1 MPPKTLTAEQVAEI
15 DRQQK
20 PAVNMR
26 NIVPQRKDVLAARIT
41 AQQRREAAPATL
53 TPEQA
58 DATEAQTSVSA
69 MTPFGRAMGAEPD
82 KTAGPVFQPKK
93 RLSATEVDQMQYEQ
107 ISDPAYMPTKDE
119 FQWYE
124 GYKKTRND
132 KVSKFVQGAK
142 GMAGGLV
149 QAAAATAYAPFDLI
163 VRGTNAYDE
172 WVNSSAEGLRQTS
185 IGLAELWSWGGDI
198 YEDNQKELQRSRDL
212 NNQIRQ
218 QLAAENKFTGNA
230 QQDEQTLQ
238 QAIEQAKA
246 GGMYEKTADDQNAD
260 EDARYERF
268 IRDRSFQQQAT
279 NITETNIGTMPDS
292 QREMGIDPSK
302 VNPGLAFTAQLVFD
316 PLNAVVPGGIGALSN
331 LRLMRRAAALTG
343 TPLKGLSKVAKAGA
357 DKVEDIYG
365 GILSGIESRTG
376 LNEAAV
382 MGALNNPVTWRAVAA
397 MGILKGTGKVLR
409 KSENW
414 LETGSIIAK
423 EAGVGGVGLS
433 RADAA
438 AKLRNAPIPGRYRR
452 AYDGFFTSAD
462 STLRRVSETPGL
474 SPIARRS
481 AATLDRTGVT
491 QAFRLADD
499 AVSGAAAAAP
509 IGIPFAAIAPEDRQ
523 PEILGAI
530 LSIGAA
536 GGVVGGQVR
545 RMSEMNDAL
554 VAKMLADAEISGGDA
569 VAMANMLSPE
579 MLSDMA
585 RKQTMISAK
594 ADWVP
599 LRAVDYELDKT
610 VKAAVG
616 NGTKGI
622 HVEAAAGKRPRVFLN
637 LDKLASGDVAGHEIG
652 HAIFMSDI
660 MGGEIKQ
667 GMRAMVDVE
676 YGAEGLAAR
685 GREYAAAMLTQE
697 VNQGATGIKLEVL
710 TPEEV
715 NRKAAGV
722 SEADL
727 IRDRWSNDSAW
738 RESAIN
744 DRIDLMDQERM
755 ARGGQQLDWA
765 RDEIAAETFSGLGKG
780 VNLSGLRASGP
791 LGRAVGAAQTA
802 LDMMGARFRGN
813 GRLESPNRL
822 FTENPLFDS
831 PQMRKA
837 VNDYVKIYDRYLVGL
852 EKEGKVKQRGT
863 PIAPTGRSSDAARSP
878 HTRLYPNKGVVESDL
893 FVQRPDGTLELKS
906 QQMVNTQD
914 KARAATLK
922 SINLRDRLVPENS
935 QEWGARRLSNGRVVV
950 GGPTLPPQFDFF
962 LQMPEWLRFK
972 AREFEAGR
980 NEGRSYL
987 YSYNAIGTGADG
999 SYKVKNLGN
1008 VEAKTGEAVP
1018 FGWDLSQKNH
1028 LLAKVIDLNS
1038 FRASSMRAID
1048 NQLLGEFGNDLKAV
1062 EAGLKQLLKNYQDGV
1077 PGETNLGVTK
1087 KNILNGLLGTGTPT
1101 QRANNPAWHTL
1112 NNQGSIR
1119 TFRFDRLNY
1128 ADPYG
1133 TGYFPHYDKLNIN
1146 ALPDN
1151 AGRMSLD
1158 EYMVFD
1164 ADRQTA
1170 WLNNRARERGHSNST
1185 NWANSDE
1192 AGFAAAS
1199 EEYRKLFP
1207 RPDNNNR
1214 MPQQIPRGAQGMP
1227 DVGYG
1232 ERADIPL
1239 NERARRAAFVGSD
1252 GRVVSTNKRTH
1263 FETNE
1268 DLGPDFLAI
1277 GAGSISEDGFFRFG
1291 SDTMDNPMGETPSES
1306 RAAAAR
1312 HNREAYDSGRRPSE
1326 LLEDP
1331 PGLERGGARRG
1342 QAMPDAETRSAA
1354 VETLDQLKRSQFI
1367 PTKVAAEVVGGFPE
1381 YLRPVAQFITD
1392 QRQKLANG
1400 QMTRRDV
1407 MKAYAMTIAS
1417 QGSGAR
1423 AVEVIANNVAK
1434 DGVRFRPSKDFT
1446 TADKKGRAAIRPE
1459 EAAAYWLGTDA
1470 GQKAL
1475 DNFEAGRFSP
1485 DDWKELV
1492 AIRKAYGDDR
1502 FNNLGAF
1509 NPDNIRTM
1517 DKVLA
1522 DLNASRADTGKVM
1535 DAVQQLRG
1543 IKTGKKGFIAH
1554 LLGIGDV
1561 PTIDA
1566 VEINFWLTGKAD
1578 IGKLNTRKATLARS
1592 VKESISDRRVSQE
1605 MFRRI
1610 DQRINALRDE
1620 VPGGASI
1627 SQEVWSHVMHH
1638 WLWDKSKGIETT
1650 HEGMYRAQ
1658 AQFMPDV
1665 AVNDEG
1671 GTVWRTLQDAPVIT
1685 LKDLKG
1691 RKVFAAFADLTSAGK
1706 IYRGIDSSEIAVP
1719 VETHGGPEWP
1729 LLQAEKVGE
1738 ETNVWSNQGAGVSA
1752 IKARRANEGAIM
1764 LVAAMDKNAHV
1775 SNTETATAV
1784 IATNAAYARDGRITP
1799 ENLATLDN
1807 SIRRE
1812 IEDFPGIES
1821 PSIME
1826 YVNKLPF
1833 QGAKSRARIAEIL
1846 ESKKS
1851 QDLGAP
1857 NVQRILDEVRSDQYD
1872 GLRIGDAVLAI
1883 ELTPGATAVKLGEQG
1898 TLKHPSYQYGLRGR
1912 VIGRFARPININSI
1926 FDDFYA
1932 QRRADGKPELGD
1944 RRAFDLAKPVQE
1956 ITDAIASRIPGTPYR
1971 SFRSPRHAQL
1981 INIAKNDSWKSS
1993 EQTVKAGG
2001 VSPAAFIDALNAS
2014 PAKLA
2019 LDRYTL
2025 KGLQEKLE
2033 AGDMSIYQLAD
2044 AQVFF
2049 GIKQGD
2055 PASAYGQDPAAF
2067 GFGPNE
2073 KTLSLVLNNE
2083 RKTGGMAD
2091 AIVMKSLQLGVTA
2104 LDCFAVK
2111 SKKYPEGVLPTL
2123 YEAYGFES
2131 AGSLP
2136 FDPQF
2141 YSKTELADL
2150 KKYWKSTGWD
2160 EGLGLPEI
2168 VLMKWKGNN
2177 ELRTKSL
2184 RELAEQGGQS
2194 FRGETKPIVRDTRSR
2209 SKSASNKRNQPKR
2222 RAGQGDAGSGAGSQ
2236 GDAGRGVR
2244 LSRGFLGAYDEL
2256 LSMSPDE
2263 LRNLGI
2269 K

>member
-26 NIVPQRKDVLAARIT
+26 DVVPQREDVLAARIT
-41 AQQRREAAPATL
+41 AQERREAAPAAL

-58 DATEAQTSVSA
+58 DATEAQASVAA

-82 KTAGPVFQPKK
+82 RTTGPVFQPKK
-93 RLSATEVDQMQYEQ
+93 RLSAAEADQMQYEQ
-107 ISDPAYMPTKDE
+107 ISSPAYMPTKEE

-124 GYKKTRND
+124 GYKKTRDD
-132 KVSKFVQGAK
+132 KVSRFVQGAT

-149 QAAAATAYAPFDLI
+149 QAAAATAYAPFDLL
-163 VRGTNAYDE
+163 VRGTPAWNE

-230 QQDEQTLQ
+230 QQDDQILE

-246 GGMYEKTADDQNAD
+246 GGLYEKTADDLNAD
-260 EDARYERF
+260 EDTRFERF
-268 IRDRSFQQQAT
+268 IRDRSFQQQSA
-279 NITETNIGTMPDS
+279 NITETNIGTLPDS

-331 LRLMRRAAALTG
+331 LRLMRRTAALTG
-343 TPLKGLSKVAKAGA
+343 APLKGLSKVAKASA
-357 DKVEDIYG
+357 DKVEDLYG

-376 LNEAAV
+376 LNEAAA

-397 MGILKGTGKVLR
+397 MAALKTTGKVLR

-423 EAGVGGVGLS
+423 EASVGGVGIS

-438 AKLRNAPIPGRYRR
+438 ARLRNAPIPERYRR

-481 AATLDRTGVT
+481 AATLDRAGVT

-499 AVSGAAAAAP
+499 AVSGAAAVAP

-523 PEILGAI
+523 PEILGAL

-536 GGVVGGQVR
+536 GGVVGGQAR
-545 RMSEMNDAL
+545 RMSQMNDAL

-579 MLSDMA
+579 KLADMA

-599 LRAVDYELDKT
+599 LRAVDYELNKT
-610 VKAAVG
+610 VQEAVG

-622 HVEAAAGKRPRVFLN
+622 HIEASAGKRPRVFLN

-676 YGAEGLAAR
+676 YGADGLAAR
-685 GREYAAAMLTQE
+685 GREYAKAQLTQE

-738 RESAIN
+738 RDSAIN
-744 DRIDLMDQERM
+744 DRIDLMNQERM
-755 ARGGQQLDWA
+755 ARGGQPLDWA

-780 VNLSGLRASGP
+780 VNLNGLRASGP

-813 GRLESPNRL
+813 GRLESPNKL

-837 VNDYVKIYDRYLVGL
+837 VNDYVKMYDRYLVGL
-852 EKEGKVKQRGT
+852 EKEGKIRQRGT
-863 PIAPTGRSSDAARSP
+863 PIAPTGRASDAARSP

-906 QQMVNTQD
+906 QQMINTQD

-922 SINLRDRLVPENS
+922 SINSRDRLVPENS

-1158 EYMVFD
+1158 EYMSFD

-1185 NWANSDE
+1185 NWQNSDE
-1192 AGFAAAS
+1192 AGFAAAA

-1207 RPDNNNR
+1207 RADAPMARGNAMPDTPANLSTD
-1214 MPQQIPRGAQGMP
+1214 QILRELEENQGYLGLSTLGMREGRPVKGGAQQTR
-1227 DVGYG
+1227 
-1232 ERADIPL
+1232 ELLKRNTAL
-1239 NERARRAAFVGSD
+1239 NEEL
-1252 GRVVSTNKRTH
+1252 KR
-1263 FETNE
+1263 
-1268 DLGPDFLAI
+1268 
-1277 GAGSISEDGFFRFG
+1277 
-1291 SDTMDNPMGETPSES
+1291 
-1306 RAAAAR
+1306 
-1312 HNREAYDSGRRPSE
+1312 
-1326 LLEDP
+1326 
-1331 PGLERGGARRG
+1331 RGGPQEESDVERVLRQRG
-1342 QAMPDAETRSAA
+1342 QAMPDISDAPPFYLKSSQALDTKIQGKAATPDQVKAILTNPQNGIKAEELKWTGVMQEVERLAKENNGKVPKEALLRYLAEDGAVRLEEVRMRDVSEIDVPARWEQQRQEEILRARAEEYARQQDRSADDVYDEIIRDA
-1354 VETLDQLKRSQFI
+1354 AELSETMNEARIEWLDSVKEPPTKFGQYQLPGGENYREVNLVMPGAADWKDFPSAHQYSGGPEDLKRIAHMRLNDRIDAKGKPGLFI
-1367 PTKVAAEVVGGFPE
+1367 EELQSDRHQAGREKGYDAGERNKKLFDAAREFYYKIWIPHQQGKLPSAQANKAFDELSARTGFS
-1381 YLRPVAQFITD
+1381 
-1392 QRQKLANG
+1392 
-1400 QMTRRDV
+1400 
-1407 MKAYAMTIAS
+1407 KAEI
-1417 QGSGAR
+1417 QDEGAAR
-1423 AVEVIANNVAK
+1423 
-1434 DGVRFRPSKDFT
+1434 KDFT
-1446 TADKKGRAAIRPE
+1446 SQYIEPGIP
-1459 EAAAYWLGTDA
+1459 DA
-1470 GQKAL
+1470 P
-1475 DNFEAGRFSP
+1475 F
-1485 DDWKELV
+1485 
-1492 AIRKAYGDDR
+1492 
-1502 FNNLGAF
+1502 
-1509 NPDNIRTM
+1509 RTSWP
-1517 DKVLA
+1517 L
-1522 DLNASRADTGKVM
+1522 
-1535 DAVQQLRG
+1535 QLFKR
-1543 IKTGKKGFIAH
+1543 
-1554 LLGIGDV
+1554 
-1561 PTIDA
+1561 
-1566 VEINFWLTGKAD
+1566 
-1578 IGKLNTRKATLARS
+1578 
-1592 VKESISDRRVSQE
+1592 
-1605 MFRRI
+1605 
-1610 DQRINALRDE
+1610 ALRDAVADGKE
-1620 VPGGASI
+1620 WIGWTTGETQAARYDLSQQIDQLQYSKELGRLWATKDGA
-1627 SQEVWSHVMHH
+1627 Q
-1638 WLWDKSKGIETT
+1638 
-1650 HEGMYRAQ
+1650 
-1658 AQFMPDV
+1658 
-1665 AVNDEG
+1665 
-1671 GTVWRTLQDAPVIT
+1671 VIN
-1685 LKDLKG
+1685 
-1691 RKVFAAFADLTSAGK
+1691 
-1706 IYRGIDSSEIAVP
+1706 
-1719 VETHGGPEWP
+1719 
-1729 LLQAEKVGE
+1729 EKVP
-1738 ETNVWSNQGAGVSA
+1738 
-1752 IKARRANEGAIM
+1752 EG
-1764 LVAAMDKNAHV
+1764 K
-1775 SNTETATAV
+1775 
-1784 IATNAAYARDGRITP
+1784 
-1799 ENLATLDN
+1799 LAD
-1807 SIRRE
+1807 
-1812 IEDFPGIES
+1812 
-1821 PSIME
+1821 
-1826 YVNKLPF
+1826 YVGKEPAKKL
-1833 QGAKSRARIAEIL
+1833 L
-1846 ESKKS
+1846 ESKAKTYKDGSGNTYHEISGLELKVGGEGMKGFYDTMVPKDVAKYVKQWGAQVEKVDIKAPETAGQNARLRYEVYDPSGQVYDAFPTLQAARAAARDAGAGYTVKS
-1851 QDLGAP
+1851 
-1857 NVQRILDEVRSDQYD
+1857 
-1872 GLRIGDAVLAI
+1872 
-1883 ELTPGATAVKLGEQG
+1883 
-1898 TLKHPSYQYGLRGR
+1898 
-1912 VIGRFARPININSI
+1912 
-1926 FDDFYA
+1926 
-1932 QRRADGKPELGD
+1932 PE
-1944 RRAFDLAKPVQE
+1944 RTKPVAVWRVN
-1956 ITDAIASRIPGTPYR
+1956 ITPQMREGI
-1971 SFRSPRHAQL
+1971 
-1981 INIAKNDSWKSS
+1981 K
-1993 EQTVKAGG
+1993 KAGQALFVGG
-2001 VSPAAFIDALNAS
+2001 VAAVVAED
-2014 PAKLA
+2014 
-2019 LDRYTL
+2019 
-2025 KGLQEKLE
+2025 QLE
-2033 AGDMSIYQLAD
+2033 
-2044 AQVFF
+2044 
-2049 GIKQGD
+2049 
-2055 PASAYGQDPAAF
+2055 
-2067 GFGPNE
+2067 
-2073 KTLSLVLNNE
+2073 
-2083 RKTGGMAD
+2083 
-2091 AIVMKSLQLGVTA
+2091 
-2104 LDCFAVK
+2104 
-2111 SKKYPEGVLPTL
+2111 
-2123 YEAYGFES
+2123 
-2131 AGSLP
+2131 
-2136 FDPQF
+2136 
-2141 YSKTELADL
+2141 
-2150 KKYWKSTGWD
+2150 
-2160 EGLGLPEI
+2160 
-2168 VLMKWKGNN
+2168 
-2177 ELRTKSL
+2177 
-2184 RELAEQGGQS
+2184 
-2194 FRGETKPIVRDTRSR
+2194 
-2209 SKSASNKRNQPKR
+2209 
-2222 RAGQGDAGSGAGSQ
+2222 
-2236 GDAGRGVR
+2236 
-2244 LSRGFLGAYDEL
+2244 
-2256 LSMSPDE
+2256 
-2263 LRNLGI
+2263 
-2269 K
+2269 

>member
-26 NIVPQRKDVLAARIT
+26 DVVPQREDVLAARIT
-41 AQQRREAAPATL
+41 AQERREAAPAAL

-58 DATEAQTSVSA
+58 DATEAQASVAA

-82 KTAGPVFQPKK
+82 RTTGPVFQPKK
-93 RLSATEVDQMQYEQ
+93 RLSAAEADQMQYEQ
-107 ISDPAYMPTKDE
+107 ISSPAYMPTKEE

-124 GYKKTRND
+124 GYKKTRDD
-132 KVSKFVQGAK
+132 KVSRFVQGAT

-149 QAAAATAYAPFDLI
+149 QAAAATAYAPFDLL
-163 VRGTNAYDE
+163 VRGTPAWNE

-230 QQDEQTLQ
+230 QQDDQILE

-246 GGMYEKTADDQNAD
+246 GGLYEKTADDLNAD
-260 EDARYERF
+260 EDTRFERF
-268 IRDRSFQQQAT
+268 IRDRSFQQQSA
-279 NITETNIGTMPDS
+279 NITETNIGTLPDS

-331 LRLMRRAAALTG
+331 LRLMRRTAALTG
-343 TPLKGLSKVAKAGA
+343 APLKGLSKVAKASA
-357 DKVEDIYG
+357 DKVEDLYG

-376 LNEAAV
+376 LNEAAA

-397 MGILKGTGKVLR
+397 MAALKTTGKVLR

-423 EAGVGGVGLS
+423 EASVGGVGIS

-438 AKLRNAPIPGRYRR
+438 ARLRNAPIPERYRR

-474 SPIARRS
+474 LPIARRS
-481 AATLDRTGVT
+481 AATLDRAGVT

-499 AVSGAAAAAP
+499 AVSGAAAVAP

-523 PEILGAI
+523 PEILGAL
-530 LSIGAA
+530 LSIGAM
-536 GGVVGGQVR
+536 GGVVGGQAR
-545 RMSEMNDAL
+545 RMSQMNDAL

-579 MLSDMA
+579 KLADMA

-599 LRAVDYELDKT
+599 LRAVDYELNKT
-610 VKAAVG
+610 VQEAVG

-622 HVEAAAGKRPRVFLN
+622 HIEASAGKRPRVFLN

-676 YGAEGLAAR
+676 YGADGLAAR
-685 GREYAAAMLTQE
+685 GREYAKAQLTQE

-738 RESAIN
+738 RDSAIN
-744 DRIDLMDQERM
+744 DRIDLMNQERM
-755 ARGGQQLDWA
+755 ARGGQPLDWA

-780 VNLSGLRASGP
+780 VNLNGLRASGP

-813 GRLESPNRL
+813 GRLESPNKL

-837 VNDYVKIYDRYLVGL
+837 VNDYVKMYDRYLVGL
-852 EKEGKVKQRGT
+852 EKEGKIRQRGT
-863 PIAPTGRSSDAARSP
+863 PIAPTGRASDAARSP

-922 SINLRDRLVPENS
+922 SINSRDRLVPENS

-1158 EYMVFD
+1158 EYMSFD

-1185 NWANSDE
+1185 NWQNSDE
-1192 AGFAAAS
+1192 AGFAAAA

-1207 RPDNNNR
+1207 RADAPMARGNAMPDTPANLSTD
-1214 MPQQIPRGAQGMP
+1214 QILRELEENQGYLGLSTLGMREGRPVKGGAQQTR
-1227 DVGYG
+1227 
-1232 ERADIPL
+1232 ELLKRNTAL
-1239 NERARRAAFVGSD
+1239 NEEL
-1252 GRVVSTNKRTH
+1252 KR
-1263 FETNE
+1263 
-1268 DLGPDFLAI
+1268 
-1277 GAGSISEDGFFRFG
+1277 
-1291 SDTMDNPMGETPSES
+1291 
-1306 RAAAAR
+1306 
-1312 HNREAYDSGRRPSE
+1312 
-1326 LLEDP
+1326 
-1331 PGLERGGARRG
+1331 RGGPQEESDVERVLRQRG
-1342 QAMPDAETRSAA
+1342 QAMPDISDAPPFYLKSSQALDTKIQGKAATPDQVKAILTNPQNGIKAEELKWTGVMQEVERLAKENNGKVPKEALLRYLAEDGAVRLEEVRMRDVSEIDVPARWEQQRQEEILRARAEEYARQQDRSADDVYDEIIRDA
-1354 VETLDQLKRSQFI
+1354 AELSETMNEARIEWLDSVKEPPTKFGQYQLPGGENYREVNLVMPGAADWKDFPSAHQYSGGPEDLKRIAHMRLNDRIDAKGKPGLFI
-1367 PTKVAAEVVGGFPE
+1367 EELQSDRHQAGREKGYDAGERNKKLFDAAREFYYKIWIPHQQGKLPSAQANKAFDELSARTGFS
-1381 YLRPVAQFITD
+1381 
-1392 QRQKLANG
+1392 
-1400 QMTRRDV
+1400 
-1407 MKAYAMTIAS
+1407 KAEI
-1417 QGSGAR
+1417 QDEGAAR
-1423 AVEVIANNVAK
+1423 
-1434 DGVRFRPSKDFT
+1434 KDFT
-1446 TADKKGRAAIRPE
+1446 SQYIEPGIP
-1459 EAAAYWLGTDA
+1459 DA
-1470 GQKAL
+1470 P
-1475 DNFEAGRFSP
+1475 F
-1485 DDWKELV
+1485 
-1492 AIRKAYGDDR
+1492 
-1502 FNNLGAF
+1502 
-1509 NPDNIRTM
+1509 RTGWP
-1517 DKVLA
+1517 L
-1522 DLNASRADTGKVM
+1522 
-1535 DAVQQLRG
+1535 QLFKR
-1543 IKTGKKGFIAH
+1543 
-1554 LLGIGDV
+1554 
-1561 PTIDA
+1561 
-1566 VEINFWLTGKAD
+1566 
-1578 IGKLNTRKATLARS
+1578 
-1592 VKESISDRRVSQE
+1592 
-1605 MFRRI
+1605 
-1610 DQRINALRDE
+1610 ALRD
-1620 VPGGASI
+1620 
-1627 SQEVWSHVMHH
+1627 
-1638 WLWDKSKGIETT
+1638 
-1650 HEGMYRAQ
+1650 
-1658 AQFMPDV
+1658 
-1665 AVNDEG
+1665 AV
-1671 GTVWRTLQDAPVIT
+1671 
-1685 LKDLKG
+1685 
-1691 RKVFAAFADLTSAGK
+1691 
-1706 IYRGIDSSEIAVP
+1706 
-1719 VETHGGPEWP
+1719 
-1729 LLQAEKVGE
+1729 
-1738 ETNVWSNQGAGVSA
+1738 
-1752 IKARRANEGAIM
+1752 
-1764 LVAAMDKNAHV
+1764 
-1775 SNTETATAV
+1775 
-1784 IATNAAYARDGRITP
+1784 
-1799 ENLATLDN
+1799 
-1807 SIRRE
+1807 
-1812 IEDFPGIES
+1812 
-1821 PSIME
+1821 
-1826 YVNKLPF
+1826 
-1833 QGAKSRARIAEIL
+1833 
-1846 ESKKS
+1846 
-1851 QDLGAP
+1851 
-1857 NVQRILDEVRSDQYD
+1857 
-1872 GLRIGDAVLAI
+1872 
-1883 ELTPGATAVKLGEQG
+1883 
-1898 TLKHPSYQYGLRGR
+1898 
-1912 VIGRFARPININSI
+1912 
-1926 FDDFYA
+1926 
-1932 QRRADGKPELGD
+1932 ADGKEWIGWTTGETQAA
-1944 RRAFDLAKPVQE
+1944 RYDLSQ
-1956 ITDAIASRIPGTPYR
+1956 
-1971 SFRSPRHAQL
+1971 
-1981 INIAKNDSWKSS
+1981 
-1993 EQTVKAGG
+1993 AGG
-2001 VSPAAFIDALNAS
+2001 CSELQIRSTKAWALVAN
-2014 PAKLA
+2014 
-2019 LDRYTL
+2019 
-2025 KGLQEKLE
+2025 KGWQHE
-2033 AGDMSIYQLAD
+2033 
-2044 AQVFF
+2044 
-2049 GIKQGD
+2049 
-2055 PASAYGQDPAAF
+2055 
-2067 GFGPNE
+2067 
-2073 KTLSLVLNNE
+2073 
-2083 RKTGGMAD
+2083 
-2091 AIVMKSLQLGVTA
+2091 
-2104 LDCFAVK
+2104 
-2111 SKKYPEGVLPTL
+2111 
-2123 YEAYGFES
+2123 
-2131 AGSLP
+2131 
-2136 FDPQF
+2136 
-2141 YSKTELADL
+2141 
-2150 KKYWKSTGWD
+2150 
-2160 EGLGLPEI
+2160 
-2168 VLMKWKGNN
+2168 
-2177 ELRTKSL
+2177 
-2184 RELAEQGGQS
+2184 
-2194 FRGETKPIVRDTRSR
+2194 
-2209 SKSASNKRNQPKR
+2209 
-2222 RAGQGDAGSGAGSQ
+2222 
-2236 GDAGRGVR
+2236 
-2244 LSRGFLGAYDEL
+2244 
-2256 LSMSPDE
+2256 
-2263 LRNLGI
+2263 
-2269 K
+2269 

>member
-26 NIVPQRKDVLAARIT
+26 NIVPQREDVLAARIT
-41 AQQRREAAPATL
+41 AQERREAAPATL
-53 TPEQA
+53 TPEQV
-58 DATEAQTSVSA
+58 DATEAQTSVAA

-82 KTAGPVFQPKK
+82 RTTGPVFQPKQ
-93 RLSATEVDQMQYEQ
+93 RLSAAEADQMQYEQ
-107 ISDPAYMPTKDE
+107 ISDPAYVPTKEE

-124 GYKKTRND
+124 GYKKTRDD
-132 KVSKFVQGAK
+132 KVSRFVQGAK

-230 QQDEQTLQ
+230 QQDDQILEG
-238 QAIEQAKA
+238 AINEAKA
-246 GGMYEKTADDQNAD
+246 GGLYEKTADDLNAD
-260 EDARYERF
+260 EGARYERF
-268 IRDRSFQQQAT
+268 MRDRSFQQQAA
-279 NITETNIGTMPDS
+279 NITETNIGTLPDS

-530 LSIGAA
+530 LSIGAM

-579 MLSDMA
+579 KLSDMA
-585 RKQTMISAK
+585 QKQTMISAK

-599 LRAVDYELDKT
+599 LRAADYELNKT
-610 VKAAVG
+610 VQEAVG

-622 HVEAAAGKRPRVFLN
+622 HVEVTAGKRPRVFLN

-744 DRIDLMDQERM
+744 ERIDLMDQERM

-863 PIAPTGRSSDAARSP
+863 PIAPTGRSNDAARSP

-906 QQMVNTQD
+906 QQMINTQD

-1062 EAGLKQLLKNYQDGV
+1062 ESGLKQLLKNYQDGV

-1239 NERARRAAFVGSD
+1239 NERARRAAFVGAD

-1291 SDTMDNPMGETPSES
+1291 SDTMDNPMGETPSQS

-1312 HNREAYDSGRRPSE
+1312 HNREVYDSGRRPSE

-1331 PGLERGGARRG
+1331 LGLERMAARGQAMPDTGNTPQPRRYVSMEKFIEEAGDDLGAVLANAYNDMDINEDRNALVGFVDTRNSMYRQRIPVKEFFDWLHSDEPMRGLVFDSENKPATAGEGASYTREGYEALLNRLRDISLRKPKLSAAARG
-1342 QAMPDAETRSAA
+1342 QAMPDAAITQDGFVQAPEDA
-1354 VETLDQLKRSQFI
+1354 
-1367 PTKVAAEVVGGFPE
+1367 PTFKLP
-1381 YLRPVAQFITD
+1381 
-1392 QRQKLANG
+1392 QR
-1400 QMTRRDV
+1400 
-1407 MKAYAMTIAS
+1407 AM
-1417 QGSGAR
+1417 
-1423 AVEVIANNVAK
+1423 
-1434 DGVRFRPSKDFT
+1434 
-1446 TADKKGRAAIRPE
+1446 
-1459 EAAAYWLGTDA
+1459 
-1470 GQKAL
+1470 
-1475 DNFEAGRFSP
+1475 
-1485 DDWKELV
+1485 
-1492 AIRKAYGDDR
+1492 
-1502 FNNLGAF
+1502 
-1509 NPDNIRTM
+1509 
-1517 DKVLA
+1517 
-1522 DLNASRADTGKVM
+1522 
-1535 DAVQQLRG
+1535 
-1543 IKTGKKGFIAH
+1543 
-1554 LLGIGDV
+1554 
-1561 PTIDA
+1561 
-1566 VEINFWLTGKAD
+1566 
-1578 IGKLNTRKATLARS
+1578 
-1592 VKESISDRRVSQE
+1592 
-1605 MFRRI
+1605 
-1610 DQRINALRDE
+1610 
-1620 VPGGASI
+1620 
-1627 SQEVWSHVMHH
+1627 
-1638 WLWDKSKGIETT
+1638 
-1650 HEGMYRAQ
+1650 
-1658 AQFMPDV
+1658 AQFMPDAGV
-1665 AVNDEG
+1665 NLADYADRTILALPADRMGIGSMRVGPRGSERELSVKGQGGAGFMEIYNGGGWAFSDEATGGRFMKRLREAAAPGESSVIVGITAMSEFNHLKNQTGQLAYVEALEAAIAGKSISKRQADAHIKAISQSIMQSTAKSVTDSTRRKFAAIKNLNDFAKAVRNKSLNFADAAPYSVQIARKALPIPYKEAKDIG
-1671 GTVWRTLQDAPVIT
+1671 IAFDDIGKQTADPRYADVPFGTVVALLEVPIEQAP
-1685 LKDLKG
+1685 
-1691 RKVFAAFADLTSAGK
+1691 
-1706 IYRGIDSSEIAVP
+1706 
-1719 VETHGGPEWP
+1719 
-1729 LLQAEKVGE
+1729 
-1738 ETNVWSNQGAGVSA
+1738 
-1752 IKARRANEGAIM
+1752 
-1764 LVAAMDKNAHV
+1764 
-1775 SNTETATAV
+1775 
-1784 IATNAAYARDGRITP
+1784 
-1799 ENLATLDN
+1799 
-1807 SIRRE
+1807 
-1812 IEDFPGIES
+1812 
-1821 PSIME
+1821 
-1826 YVNKLPF
+1826 
-1833 QGAKSRARIAEIL
+1833 
-1846 ESKKS
+1846 
-1851 QDLGAP
+1851 
-1857 NVQRILDEVRSDQYD
+1857 VRSDFHYSYPFKVT
-1872 GLRIGDAVLAI
+1872 GRSIG
-1883 ELTPGATAVKLGEQG
+1883 
-1898 TLKHPSYQYGLRGR
+1898 
-1912 VIGRFARPININSI
+1912 F
-1926 FDDFYA
+1926 
-1932 QRRADGKPELGD
+1932 
-1944 RRAFDLAKPVQE
+1944 
-1956 ITDAIASRIPGTPYR
+1956 
-1971 SFRSPRHAQL
+1971 
-1981 INIAKNDSWKSS
+1981 
-1993 EQTVKAGG
+1993 
-2001 VSPAAFIDALNAS
+2001 
-2014 PAKLA
+2014 
-2019 LDRYTL
+2019 
-2025 KGLQEKLE
+2025 
-2033 AGDMSIYQLAD
+2033 
-2044 AQVFF
+2044 
-2049 GIKQGD
+2049 
-2055 PASAYGQDPAAF
+2055 
-2067 GFGPNE
+2067 
-2073 KTLSLVLNNE
+2073 
-2083 RKTGGMAD
+2083 
-2091 AIVMKSLQLGVTA
+2091 
-2104 LDCFAVK
+2104 
-2111 SKKYPEGVLPTL
+2111 
-2123 YEAYGFES
+2123 
-2131 AGSLP
+2131 
-2136 FDPQF
+2136 
-2141 YSKTELADL
+2141 L
-2150 KKYWKSTGWD
+2150 KKYYDVGQLTSDPRIRNSAGAVQAQPLQTV
-2160 EGLGLPEI
+2160 LPK
-2168 VLMKWKGNN
+2168 LDQ
-2177 ELRTKSL
+2177 L
-2184 RELAEQGGQS
+2184 
-2194 FRGETKPIVRDTRSR
+2194 P
-2209 SKSASNKRNQPKR
+2209 RN
-2222 RAGQGDAGSGAGSQ
+2222 
-2236 GDAGRGVR
+2236 
-2244 LSRGFLGAYDEL
+2244 
-2256 LSMSPDE
+2256 
-2263 LRNLGI
+2263 
-2269 K
+2269 

>member
-26 NIVPQRKDVLAARIT
+26 DVVPQREDVLAARIT
-41 AQQRREAAPATL
+41 AQERREAAPAAL

-58 DATEAQTSVSA
+58 DATEAQASVAA

-82 KTAGPVFQPKK
+82 RTTGPVFQPKK
-93 RLSATEVDQMQYEQ
+93 RLSAAEADQMQYEQ
-107 ISDPAYMPTKDE
+107 ISSPAYMPTKEE

-124 GYKKTRND
+124 GYKKTRDD
-132 KVSKFVQGAK
+132 KVSRFVQGAT

-149 QAAAATAYAPFDLI
+149 QAAAATAYAPFDLL
-163 VRGTNAYDE
+163 VRGTPAWNE

-198 YEDNQKELQRSRDL
+198 YADNQKELQRSRDL

-230 QQDEQTLQ
+230 QQDNQILE

-246 GGMYEKTADDQNAD
+246 GGLYEKTADDLNTD
-260 EDARYERF
+260 EDTRFERF
-268 IRDRSFQQQAT
+268 IRDRSFQQQSA
-279 NITETNIGTMPDS
+279 NITETNIGTLPDS

-331 LRLMRRAAALTG
+331 LRLMRRTAALTG
-343 TPLKGLSKVAKAGA
+343 APLKGLSKVAKAGA
-357 DKVEDIYG
+357 DKVEDLYG

-376 LNEAAV
+376 LNEAAA

-397 MGILKGTGKVLR
+397 MAALKTTGKVLR

-423 EAGVGGVGLS
+423 EASVGGVGIS

-438 AKLRNAPIPGRYRR
+438 ARLRNAPIPERYRR

-481 AATLDRTGVT
+481 AATLDRAGVT

-499 AVSGAAAAAP
+499 AVSGAAAVAP

-523 PEILGAI
+523 PEILGAL
-530 LSIGAA
+530 LSIGAM
-536 GGVVGGQVR
+536 GGVVGGQAR
-545 RMSEMNDAL
+545 RMSQMNDAL

-579 MLSDMA
+579 KLADMA

-594 ADWVP
+594 ADFVP
-599 LRAVDYELDKT
+599 LRAVDYELNKT
-610 VKAAVG
+610 VQEAVG
-616 NGTKGI
+616 SGTKGI
-622 HVEAAAGKRPRVFLN
+622 HIEASPGKRPRVFLN

-738 RESAIN
+738 RDSAIN
-744 DRIDLMDQERM
+744 DRIDLMNQERI
-755 ARGGQQLDWA
+755 ARGGQPLDWA

-780 VNLSGLRASGP
+780 VNLNGLRASGP

-813 GRLESPNRL
+813 GRLESPNKL

-852 EKEGKVKQRGT
+852 EKEGKVNQRGT
-863 PIAPTGRSSDAARSP
+863 PIAPTGRASDAARSP

-922 SINLRDRLVPENS
+922 SINSRDRLVPENS

-1146 ALPDN
+1146 ALPDD
-1151 AGRMSLD
+1151 AGRMSVD
-1158 EYMVFD
+1158 DYMGFD

-1170 WLNNRARERGHSNST
+1170 WLNNRARKRGHSNST

-1207 RPDNNNR
+1207 RT
-1214 MPQQIPRGAQGMP
+1214 RGQAMP
-1227 DVGYG
+1227 DSARP

-1239 NERARRAAFVGSD
+1239 NPRARQAAFISD
-1252 GRVVSTNKRTH
+1252 RGEVRATGRATH

-1277 GAGSISEDGFFRFG
+1277 GAGHLGEDGFFRFG
-1291 SDTMDNPMGETPSES
+1291 SQSMDEAMGDSPATSS
-1306 RAAAAR
+1306 AAAAR
-1312 HNREAYDSGRRPSE
+1312 YNQSVYDQGRRPSSM
-1326 LLEDP
+1326 LEEP
-1331 PGLERGGARRG
+1331 PGLERPTARG
-1342 QAMPDAETRSAA
+1342 QAMPDVDPIEDSSRKIHSVYDKSLLAKDRDTALYPKNPVPDSVVLPPRYGLVGNAPGMPRNFTEVRELVKLLADRVEDTGRRDVPFAQKSARFYSDMANEAVSLAEIVDPQSTGTARFDRADEMLRYLALGSQRTNVPVNSTKSAGAAASVVGDFTAGYKMGFGEAQRATRQAQADFKAGKHFNLDTKGVQDKVRTFYINGLSELIEVARKAGDTAA
-1354 VETLDQLKRSQFI
+1354 VEMLEARAAKSLKLVDPNAPKLTSQQLAETERILAGKATIDMWDMAAKRVAVPGFILDPKKRVDLKQPFEWTQKTKAAKDTIGSPRWS
-1367 PTKVAAEVVGGFPE
+1367 KVAKELGIDSPAE
-1381 YLRPVAQFITD
+1381 LRYQQARSLGIEGNFDWTAETW
-1392 QRQKLANG
+1392 K
-1400 QMTRRDV
+1400 TRVD
-1407 MKAYAMTIAS
+1407 
-1417 QGSGAR
+1417 SGAPF
-1423 AVEVIANNVAK
+1423 A
-1434 DGVRFRPSKDFT
+1434 GGDFT
-1446 TADKKGRAAIRPE
+1446 TYTGSTDAGLSPGGGGRLYDAQQAIDGLLADELNRRGLASMFGKDKLFARNAQEILWAIEKKDNPILANNDLSLFGDSIQPLKQELDAIADKGGQRNVRGAQVLDAMERAYTAMAMQEMPFEVATVGTGRTATAINSALAAMKAAGDPDPLARMTAHYASNLADELTGLATEHGIKLQVDSVKTDLGGFTMDDGSYTETPQITAVIRGNTGDTKYLMQVVNEAVEQQGGNLFRRPSVKELYDPAVEKQPVVSFETSQLTTAQRTAFVTDLAKIRDSKGDRIFTGYTPSDGGVFIGGQFYNGDFAVAVDGHDAAIRSAMKKHGVSVMSVEDMVVPS
-1459 EAAAYWLGTDA
+1459 YRSSDA
-1470 GQKAL
+1470 
-1475 DNFEAGRFSP
+1475 
-1485 DDWKELV
+1485 V
-1492 AIRKAYGDDR
+1492 APS
-1502 FNNLGAF
+1502 AF
-1509 NPDNIRTM
+1509 R
-1517 DKVLA
+1517 
-1522 DLNASRADTGKVM
+1522 
-1535 DAVQQLRG
+1535 DAVQKLFYDKAVSGVAADAPTSILQPANVATNLQSRLKKNEAMFAGRDNLDALAKAINESGSMSADQALARVGQTMEIPGTKKMQAAFSDYVRG
-1543 IKTGKKGFIAH
+1543 NRKKY
-1554 LLGIGDV
+1554 
-1561 PTIDA
+1561 DA
-1566 VEINFWLTGKAD
+1566 LPAAD
-1578 IGKLNTRKATLARS
+1578 RKAVSEYIKQAR
-1592 VKESISDRRVSQE
+1592 ESAK
-1605 MFRRI
+1605 
-1610 DQRINALRDE
+1610 ALRD
-1620 VPGGASI
+1620 
-1627 SQEVWSHVMHH
+1627 QEATFSRAA
-1638 WLWDKSKGIETT
+1638 KEGI
-1650 HEGMYRAQ
+1650 
-1658 AQFMPDV
+1658 
-1665 AVNDEG
+1665 
-1671 GTVWRTLQDAPVIT
+1671 
-1685 LKDLKG
+1685 
-1691 RKVFAAFADLTSAGK
+1691 RK
-1706 IYRGIDSSEIAVP
+1706 RRSEIADRYDP
-1719 VETHGGPEWP
+1719 
-1729 LLQAEKVGE
+1729 Q
-1738 ETNVWSNQGAGVSA
+1738 
-1752 IKARRANEGAIM
+1752 RA
-1764 LVAAMDKNAHV
+1764 
-1775 SNTETATAV
+1775 
-1784 IATNAAYARDGRITP
+1784 
-1799 ENLATLDN
+1799 
-1807 SIRRE
+1807 
-1812 IEDFPGIES
+1812 
-1821 PSIME
+1821 
-1826 YVNKLPF
+1826 
-1833 QGAKSRARIAEIL
+1833 
-1846 ESKKS
+1846 
-1851 QDLGAP
+1851 
-1857 NVQRILDEVRSDQYD
+1857 LDE
-1872 GLRIGDAVLAI
+1872 
-1883 ELTPGATAVKLGEQG
+1883 
-1898 TLKHPSYQYGLRGR
+1898 
-1912 VIGRFARPININSI
+1912 
-1926 FDDFYA
+1926 
-1932 QRRADGKPELGD
+1932 
-1944 RRAFDLAKPVQE
+1944 
-1956 ITDAIASRIPGTPYR
+1956 
-1971 SFRSPRHAQL
+1971 
-1981 INIAKNDSWKSS
+1981 
-1993 EQTVKAGG
+1993 
-2001 VSPAAFIDALNAS
+2001 IDAAS
-2014 PAKLA
+2014 L
-2019 LDRYTL
+2019 LGYMGD
-2025 KGLQEKLE
+2025 LE
-2033 AGDMSIYQLAD
+2033 T
-2044 AQVFF
+2044 V
-2049 GIKQGD
+2049 
-2055 PASAYGQDPAAF
+2055 P
-2067 GFGPNE
+2067 
-2073 KTLSLVLNNE
+2073 
-2083 RKTGGMAD
+2083 
-2091 AIVMKSLQLGVTA
+2091 
-2104 LDCFAVK
+2104 
-2111 SKKYPEGVLPTL
+2111 
-2123 YEAYGFES
+2123 
-2131 AGSLP
+2131 
-2136 FDPQF
+2136 
-2141 YSKTELADL
+2141 
-2150 KKYWKSTGWD
+2150 
-2160 EGLGLPEI
+2160 
-2168 VLMKWKGNN
+2168 
-2177 ELRTKSL
+2177 
-2184 RELAEQGGQS
+2184 
-2194 FRGETKPIVRDTRSR
+2194 
-2209 SKSASNKRNQPKR
+2209 
-2222 RAGQGDAGSGAGSQ
+2222 
-2236 GDAGRGVR
+2236 
-2244 LSRGFLGAYDEL
+2244 
-2256 LSMSPDE
+2256 
-2263 LRNLGI
+2263 
-2269 K
+2269 

>member
-26 NIVPQRKDVLAARIT
+26 DVVPQREDVLAARIT
-41 AQQRREAAPATL
+41 AQERREAAPATL

-58 DATEAQTSVSA
+58 DATEAQASVAA

-82 KTAGPVFQPKK
+82 RTTGPVFQPKK
-93 RLSATEVDQMQYEQ
+93 RLSAAEADQMQYEQ
-107 ISDPAYMPTKDE
+107 ISSPAYMPTKGE

-124 GYKKTRND
+124 GYRKTRDD
-132 KVSKFVQGAK
+132 KVSKFVQGAT

-149 QAAAATAYAPFDLI
+149 QAAAATAYAPFDLL
-163 VRGTNAYDE
+163 VRGTPAWNE

-230 QQDEQTLQ
+230 QQDDQILE

-246 GGMYEKTADDQNAD
+246 GGLYEKTADDLNAD
-260 EDARYERF
+260 EDTRFERF
-268 IRDRSFQQQAT
+268 IRDRSFQQQSA
-279 NITETNIGTMPDS
+279 NIAETNIGTLPDS

-331 LRLMRRAAALTG
+331 LRLMRRTAALAG
-343 TPLKGLSKVAKAGA
+343 APLKWSSQVAKASA
-357 DKVEDIYG
+357 DKVEDLYG

-376 LNEAAV
+376 LNEAAA

-423 EAGVGGVGLS
+423 EAGVGGVGIS

-438 AKLRNAPIPGRYRR
+438 ARLRNAPIPERYRR

-523 PEILGAI
+523 PEILGAL

-536 GGVVGGQVR
+536 GGVVGGQAR
-545 RMSEMNDAL
+545 RMSQMNDAL

-579 MLSDMA
+579 KLADMA

-599 LRAVDYELDKT
+599 LRAVDYELNKT
-610 VKAAVG
+610 VQEAVG

-622 HVEAAAGKRPRVFLN
+622 HVEATPGKRPRVFLN

-738 RESAIN
+738 RDSAIN
-744 DRIDLMDQERM
+744 DRIDLMNQERM
-755 ARGGQQLDWA
+755 ARGGQPLDWA

-780 VNLSGLRASGP
+780 VNLNGLRASGP

-813 GRLESPNRL
+813 GRLESPNKL

-852 EKEGKVKQRGT
+852 EKEGKVQQRGT
-863 PIAPTGRSSDAARSP
+863 PIAPTGRASDAARSP

-906 QQMVNTQD
+906 QQMINTQD

-922 SINLRDRLVPENS
+922 SINSRDRLVPENS

-1158 EYMVFD
+1158 EYMSFD

-1185 NWANSDE
+1185 NWQNSDE
-1192 AGFAAAS
+1192 AGFAAAA
-1199 EEYRKLFP
+1199 EEYRQLFP
-1207 RPDNNNR
+1207 RADAPMARGNAMPDTPANLSTD
-1214 MPQQIPRGAQGMP
+1214 QILRELEENQGYLGLSTLGMREGRPVKGGAQQTR
-1227 DVGYG
+1227 
-1232 ERADIPL
+1232 ELLKRNTAL
-1239 NERARRAAFVGSD
+1239 NEELRR
-1252 GRVVSTNKRTH
+1252 
-1263 FETNE
+1263 
-1268 DLGPDFLAI
+1268 
-1277 GAGSISEDGFFRFG
+1277 
-1291 SDTMDNPMGETPSES
+1291 
-1306 RAAAAR
+1306 
-1312 HNREAYDSGRRPSE
+1312 
-1326 LLEDP
+1326 
-1331 PGLERGGARRG
+1331 RGGPQEESDVERVLRQRG
-1342 QAMPDAETRSAA
+1342 QAMPDVERPIKAA
-1354 VETLDQLKRSQFI
+1354 VVTIGDRMFTGTTHAQAFERAVYEGAVRSEGGKI
-1367 PTKVAAEVVGGFPE
+1367 VAP
-1381 YLRPVAQFITD
+1381 
-1392 QRQKLANG
+1392 
-1400 QMTRRDV
+1400 
-1407 MKAYAMTIAS
+1407 
-1417 QGSGAR
+1417 SGA
-1423 AVEVIANNVAK
+1423 AINADLFMTNNGK
-1434 DGVRFRPSKDFT
+1434 IIDR
-1446 TADKKGRAAIRPE
+1446 
-1459 EAAAYWLGTDA
+1459 
-1470 GQKAL
+1470 
-1475 DNFEAGRFSP
+1475 FEASKLYGSASAERAIERGTMQRRPAGSQPMRGQAMPDVDVQWETYAENLRDDVESWSP
-1485 DDWKELV
+1485 
-1492 AIRKAYGDDR
+1492 AR
-1502 FNNLGAF
+1502 
-1509 NPDNIRTM
+1509 
-1517 DKVLA
+1517 
-1522 DLNASRADTGKVM
+1522 DTGKIDYDMM
-1535 DAVQQLRG
+1535 DVVDSFMDFARTNPQMAGGELTAAFYRAE
-1543 IKTGKKGFIAH
+1543 K
-1554 LLGIGDV
+1554 
-1561 PTIDA
+1561 PTA
-1566 VEINFWLTGKAD
+1566 SQRK
-1578 IGKLNTRKATLARS
+1578 KLNAAIANVGEPPRTATGGTR
-1592 VKESISDRRVSQE
+1592 
-1605 MFRRI
+1605 
-1610 DQRINALRDE
+1610 
-1620 VPGGASI
+1620 G
-1627 SQEVWSHVMHH
+1627 
-1638 WLWDKSKGIETT
+1638 
-1650 HEGMYRAQ
+1650 Q
-1658 AQFMPDV
+1658 AMPDV
-1665 AVNDEG
+1665 AGQQTMVQRNPAGDYEPLGMLKKQKNGNWAVYTAPMMAANKDGTQTMLPPSKLAEYPTEAKARARAEKEFFTSLPLQGSKQYLGPREQKAVTEAQRRVAEVAKNNPEAARLEVTRDDRGLPKVGLIEDADGNPVLDARGNQKFGAIYRKAQYDLRKAPGLSKDEARAVQQAADLMEADARRGQANPAIAKGIGWYGRMRGWLQQAYGATIEMFGQLLGATSARTPVDTNFIQAREALQIFGRG
-1671 GTVWRTLQDAPVIT
+1671 GYDDLLGRFDAFVMQKKADADSGKMEADWRKRGGKGTFKLQDEYRKQVNSFKEVPLRANGKKYNANSTKVLHALYGNWIAQTKGPKTPNFAGNLTGRTFKATIDVWAARNLRRLLYQGKAKRWRILPEQEQGVADVDFFFGQKVYDEVGRRMGIPT
-1685 LKDLKG
+1685 DDLQALQWFNEKDIWETNDWTDKTGAEKSSFDKEAGKLNLDRYQVG
-1691 RKVFAAFADLTSAGK
+1691 LTTFQDAGNFDPAVQRAELAAFRNIVRAQDGLEAARVTE
-1706 IYRGIDSSEIAVP
+1706 SEGLYGNVIEP
-1719 VETHGGPEWP
+1719 TFD
-1729 LLQAEKVGE
+1729 AEFSVNRKGE
-1738 ETNVWSNQGAGVSA
+1738 V
-1752 IKARRANEGAIM
+1752 
-1764 LVAAMDKNAHV
+1764 
-1775 SNTETATAV
+1775 
-1784 IATNAAYARDGRITP
+1784 
-1799 ENLATLDN
+1799 
-1807 SIRRE
+1807 
-1812 IEDFPGIES
+1812 S
-1821 PSIME
+1821 PSIEPIIRQAIDTANRNRQNDVFISAVVDETHPNARPMVE
-1826 YVNKLPF
+1826 VGFKS
-1833 QGAKSRARIAEIL
+1833 AASRA
-1846 ESKKS
+1846 
-1851 QDLGAP
+1851 
-1857 NVQRILDEVRSDQYD
+1857 EVE
-1872 GLRIGDAVLAI
+1872 AV
-1883 ELTPGATAVKLGEQG
+1883 TAVFRSAGIDGFTVARNERGDVLGIRA
-1898 TLKHPSYQYGLRGR
+1898 QYVPEISARYDALDHLDPDQ
-1912 VIGRFARPININSI
+1912 FAV
-1926 FDDFYA
+1926 
-1932 QRRADGKPELGD
+1932 RADKWMD
-1944 RRAFDLAKPVQE
+1944 VARN
-1956 ITDAIASRIPGTPYR
+1956 AIASLENQDNVSYRKEGHVSTNVYGIEEYGSVTPADILR
-1971 SFRSPRHAQL
+1971 S
-1981 INIAKNDSWKSS
+1981 SS
-1993 EQTVKAGG
+1993 
-2001 VSPAAFIDALNAS
+2001 
-2014 PAKLA
+2014 
-2019 LDRYTL
+2019 R
-2025 KGLQEKLE
+2025 QE
-2033 AGDMSIYQLAD
+2033 
-2044 AQVFF
+2044 
-2049 GIKQGD
+2049 
-2055 PASAYGQDPAAF
+2055 
-2067 GFGPNE
+2067 
-2073 KTLSLVLNNE
+2073 
-2083 RKTGGMAD
+2083 
-2091 AIVMKSLQLGVTA
+2091 LG
-2104 LDCFAVK
+2104 
-2111 SKKYPEGVLPTL
+2111 
-2123 YEAYGFES
+2123 
-2131 AGSLP
+2131 
-2136 FDPQF
+2136 
-2141 YSKTELADL
+2141 
-2150 KKYWKSTGWD
+2150 
-2160 EGLGLPEI
+2160 
-2168 VLMKWKGNN
+2168 
-2177 ELRTKSL
+2177 R
-2184 RELAEQGGQS
+2184 
-2194 FRGETKPIVRDTRSR
+2194 
-2209 SKSASNKRNQPKR
+2209 R
-2222 RAGQGDAGSGAGSQ
+2222 RAILAAGT
-2236 GDAGRGVR
+2236 R
-2244 LSRGFLGAYDEL
+2244 
-2256 LSMSPDE
+2256 
-2263 LRNLGI
+2263 
-2269 K
+2269 

>member
-26 NIVPQRKDVLAARIT
+26 DVVPQREDVLAARIT
-41 AQQRREAAPATL
+41 AQERREAAPATL

-58 DATEAQTSVSA
+58 DATEAQASVAA
-69 MTPFGRAMGAEPD
+69 MTPFGRAMGAKPD
-82 KTAGPVFQPKK
+82 RTTGPAFQPKK
-93 RLSATEVDQMQYEQ
+93 RLSAAEADQMQYEQ
-107 ISDPAYMPTKDE
+107 ISSPAYMPTKEE

-124 GYKKTRND
+124 GYKKTRDD
-132 KVSKFVQGAK
+132 KVSRFVQGAT

-149 QAAAATAYAPFDLI
+149 QAAAATAYAPFDLL
-163 VRGTNAYDE
+163 VRGTPAWNE

-230 QQDEQTLQ
+230 QQDDQILE

-246 GGMYEKTADDQNAD
+246 GGLYEKTADDLNAD
-260 EDARYERF
+260 EDTRFERF
-268 IRDRSFQQQAT
+268 IRDRSFQQQSA
-279 NITETNIGTMPDS
+279 NITETNIGTLPDS

-316 PLNAVVPGGIGALSN
+316 PLNAAVPGGIGALSN
-331 LRLMRRAAALTG
+331 LRLMRRTAALTG
-343 TPLKGLSKVAKAGA
+343 APLKGLSKVAKAGA

-365 GILSGIESRTG
+365 GILGGIESRTG
-376 LNEAAV
+376 LNEAAA

-423 EAGVGGVGLS
+423 EAGVGGVGIS

-438 AKLRNAPIPGRYRR
+438 ARLRNAPIPERYRR

-536 GGVVGGQVR
+536 GGVLGGQAR

-579 MLSDMA
+579 KLADMA
-585 RKQTMISAK
+585 QKQTMISAK

-599 LRAVDYELDKT
+599 LRAVDYELNKT
-610 VKAAVG
+610 VQEAVG
-616 NGTKGI
+616 SGTKGI
-622 HVEAAAGKRPRVFLN
+622 HIEAGTGKRPRVFLN

-676 YGAEGLAAR
+676 YGADGLAAR
-685 GREYAAAMLTQE
+685 GREYAKAQLTQE

-738 RESAIN
+738 RDSAIN
-744 DRIDLMDQERM
+744 DRIDLMNQERM
-755 ARGGQQLDWA
+755 ARGGQPLDWA

-813 GRLESPNRL
+813 GRLESPNKL

-852 EKEGKVKQRGT
+852 EKEGKVQQRGT
-863 PIAPTGRSSDAARSP
+863 PIAPTGRASDAARSP

-922 SINLRDRLVPENS
+922 SINSRDRFVPENS

-1146 ALPDN
+1146 ALPDD
-1151 AGRMSLD
+1151 AGRMSVD
-1158 EYMVFD
+1158 DYMGFD

-1185 NWANSDE
+1185 NWQNSDE
-1192 AGFAAAS
+1192 AGFAAAA

-1207 RPDNNNR
+1207 RADAPVAVRGNAVPDLDAPAGNQGVAEADAVGLRSANFLEQAVGDGMENLR
-1214 MPQQIPRGAQGMP
+1214 AKQAKRLGTGVAKNKFVRFHDAQGRP
-1227 DVGYG
+1227 IY
-1232 ERADIPL
+1232 
-1239 NERARRAAFVGSD
+1239 
-1252 GRVVSTNKRTH
+1252 
-1263 FETNE
+1263 
-1268 DLGPDFLAI
+1268 I
-1277 GAGSISEDGFFRFG
+1277 GALKRDGGKSFNAWIEETEAWQSPQETAAYRQWYRELKGHFTGIFG
-1291 SDTMDNPMGETPSES
+1291 DRAGEMMMAWL
-1306 RAAAAR
+1306 AAQQ
-1312 HNREAYDSGRRPSE
+1312 NVSP
-1326 LLEDP
+1326 
-1331 PGLERGGARRG
+1331 GGALG
-1342 QAMPDAETRSAA
+1342 NVFK
-1354 VETLDQLKRSQFI
+1354 VEDR
-1367 PTKVAAEVVGGFPE
+1367 
-1381 YLRPVAQFITD
+1381 
-1392 QRQKLANG
+1392 LA
-1400 QMTRRDV
+1400 
-1407 MKAYAMTIAS
+1407 
-1417 QGSGAR
+1417 
-1423 AVEVIANNVAK
+1423 
-1434 DGVRFRPSKDFT
+1434 
-1446 TADKKGRAAIRPE
+1446 
-1459 EAAAYWLGTDA
+1459 
-1470 GQKAL
+1470 
-1475 DNFEAGRFSP
+1475 
-1485 DDWKELV
+1485 
-1492 AIRKAYGDDR
+1492 
-1502 FNNLGAF
+1502 
-1509 NPDNIRTM
+1509 
-1517 DKVLA
+1517 
-1522 DLNASRADTGKVM
+1522 
-1535 DAVQQLRG
+1535 G
-1543 IKTGKKGFIAH
+1543 IGTGKKGGLADAKIEGVLRGEVPEGGFGPKLTDFVDAGFLREYRTYMAKQPAGGRPFVADVHTGRDSGHVDQQTLTRLKQRSDDGGLFIDGKPTRVKVLDTKTVKQGNKTVIVPERIRVIPQGSKGFDVGVDMRGSPGGPKYEGISEWGNAMTDH
-1554 LLGIGDV
+1554 LNKIGWRSGEWTPAEV
-1561 PTIDA
+1561 QAVGWMRVLRQYGLPEPTVLSA
-1566 VEINFWLTGKAD
+1566 LQQ
-1578 IGKLNTRKATLARS
+1578 NTS
-1592 VKESISDRRVSQE
+1592 
-1605 MFRRI
+1605 
-1610 DQRINALRDE
+1610 RINAEVNFSSGNLLPANYPSFDLLSPEAADAITMDVIPQAVGELAQIIGGSLRVQRVSAGTGVWGKMRSPTTVIE
-1620 VPGGASI
+1620 VLGSAEATDILGLSLANSSEQAMTMSTVLGVGGKDSRVLMFKKDDGSKFTEAEMQSIIDDAEISGYTMEQLPGGNVGMIADANKDFKPKGLTEKRADQAVKRLNDWAGRNGIKIDVEDTSARVTSYGNDWKSNQDGQSYLSEIVKRGGASKI
-1627 SQEVWSHVMHH
+1627 RDIV
-1638 WLWDKSKGIETT
+1638 
-1650 HEGMYRAQ
+1650 R
-1658 AQFMPDV
+1658 F
-1665 AVNDEG
+1665 
-1671 GTVWRTLQDAPVIT
+1671 R
-1685 LKDLKG
+1685 G
-1691 RKVFAAFADLTSAGK
+1691 R
-1706 IYRGIDSSEIAVP
+1706 Y
-1719 VETHGGPEWP
+1719 
-1729 LLQAEKVGE
+1729 
-1738 ETNVWSNQGAGVSA
+1738 
-1752 IKARRANEGAIM
+1752 
-1764 LVAAMDKNAHV
+1764 
-1775 SNTETATAV
+1775 
-1784 IATNAAYARDGRITP
+1784 
-1799 ENLATLDN
+1799 
-1807 SIRRE
+1807 
-1812 IEDFPGIES
+1812 
-1821 PSIME
+1821 
-1826 YVNKLPF
+1826 
-1833 QGAKSRARIAEIL
+1833 AEIL
-1846 ESKKS
+1846 RDAYKRHAPELVLPEPQEQIAPIRQAAESPP
-1851 QDLGAP
+1851 LE
-1857 NVQRILDEVRSDQYD
+1857 ILEM
-1872 GLRIGDAVLAI
+1872 
-1883 ELTPGATAVKLGEQG
+1883 
-1898 TLKHPSYQYGLRGR
+1898 LRG
-1912 VIGRFARPININSI
+1912 A
-1926 FDDFYA
+1926 
-1932 QRRADGKPELGD
+1932 
-1944 RRAFDLAKPVQE
+1944 
-1956 ITDAIASRIPGTPYR
+1956 
-1971 SFRSPRHAQL
+1971 
-1981 INIAKNDSWKSS
+1981 
-1993 EQTVKAGG
+1993 
-2001 VSPAAFIDALNAS
+2001 
-2014 PAKLA
+2014 
-2019 LDRYTL
+2019 
-2025 KGLQEKLE
+2025 
-2033 AGDMSIYQLAD
+2033 
-2044 AQVFF
+2044 
-2049 GIKQGD
+2049 
-2055 PASAYGQDPAAF
+2055 
-2067 GFGPNE
+2067 
-2073 KTLSLVLNNE
+2073 
-2083 RKTGGMAD
+2083 
-2091 AIVMKSLQLGVTA
+2091 
-2104 LDCFAVK
+2104 
-2111 SKKYPEGVLPTL
+2111 
-2123 YEAYGFES
+2123 
-2131 AGSLP
+2131 
-2136 FDPQF
+2136 
-2141 YSKTELADL
+2141 
-2150 KKYWKSTGWD
+2150 
-2160 EGLGLPEI
+2160 
-2168 VLMKWKGNN
+2168 
-2177 ELRTKSL
+2177 
-2184 RELAEQGGQS
+2184 
-2194 FRGETKPIVRDTRSR
+2194 
-2209 SKSASNKRNQPKR
+2209 
-2222 RAGQGDAGSGAGSQ
+2222 
-2236 GDAGRGVR
+2236 
-2244 LSRGFLGAYDEL
+2244 
-2256 LSMSPDE
+2256 
-2263 LRNLGI
+2263 
-2269 K
+2269 

>member
-26 NIVPQRKDVLAARIT
+26 DVVPQREDVLAARIT
-41 AQQRREAAPATL
+41 AQERREAAPATL

-58 DATEAQTSVSA
+58 DATEAQASVAA
-69 MTPFGRAMGAEPD
+69 MTPFGRAMGAKPD
-82 KTAGPVFQPKK
+82 RTTGPVFQPKK
-93 RLSATEVDQMQYEQ
+93 RLSAAEADQMQYEQ
-107 ISDPAYMPTKDE
+107 ISSPAYMPTKEE

-124 GYKKTRND
+124 GYKKTRDD
-132 KVSKFVQGAK
+132 KVSRFVQGAT

-149 QAAAATAYAPFDLI
+149 QAAAATAYAPFDLL
-163 VRGTNAYDE
+163 VRGTPAWNE

-230 QQDEQTLQ
+230 QQDDQILE

-246 GGMYEKTADDQNAD
+246 GGLYEKTADDLNAD
-260 EDARYERF
+260 EDTRFERF
-268 IRDRSFQQQAT
+268 IRDRSFQQQSA
-279 NITETNIGTMPDS
+279 NITETNIGTLPDS

-331 LRLMRRAAALTG
+331 LRLMRRTAALTG
-343 TPLKGLSKVAKAGA
+343 APLKGLSKVAKAGA

-365 GILSGIESRTG
+365 GILGGIESRTG
-376 LNEAAV
+376 LNEAAA

-423 EAGVGGVGLS
+423 EAGVGGVGIS

-438 AKLRNAPIPGRYRR
+438 ARLRNAPIPERYRR

-536 GGVVGGQVR
+536 GGVLGGQAR

-579 MLSDMA
+579 KLADMA
-585 RKQTMISAK
+585 QKQTMISAK

-599 LRAVDYELDKT
+599 LRAVDYELNKT
-610 VKAAVG
+610 VQEAVG
-616 NGTKGI
+616 SGTKGI
-622 HVEAAAGKRPRVFLN
+622 HIEAGTGKRPRVFLN

-676 YGAEGLAAR
+676 YGADGLAAR
-685 GREYAAAMLTQE
+685 GREYAKAQLTQE

-738 RESAIN
+738 RDSAIN
-744 DRIDLMDQERM
+744 DRIDLMNQERM
-755 ARGGQQLDWA
+755 ARGGQPLDWA

-813 GRLESPNRL
+813 GRLESPNKL

-852 EKEGKVKQRGT
+852 EKEGKVQQRGT
-863 PIAPTGRSSDAARSP
+863 PIAPTGRASDAARSP

-922 SINLRDRLVPENS
+922 SINSRDRFVPENS

-1146 ALPDN
+1146 ALPDD
-1151 AGRMSLD
+1151 AGRMSVD
-1158 EYMVFD
+1158 DYMGFD

-1185 NWANSDE
+1185 NWQNSDE
-1192 AGFAAAS
+1192 AGFAAAA

-1207 RPDNNNR
+1207 RADAPVAVRGNAVPDLDAPAGNQGVAEADAVGLRSANFLEQAVGDGMENLR
-1214 MPQQIPRGAQGMP
+1214 AKQAKRLGTGVAKNKFVRFHDAQGRP
-1227 DVGYG
+1227 IY
-1232 ERADIPL
+1232 
-1239 NERARRAAFVGSD
+1239 
-1252 GRVVSTNKRTH
+1252 
-1263 FETNE
+1263 
-1268 DLGPDFLAI
+1268 I
-1277 GAGSISEDGFFRFG
+1277 GALKRDGGKSFNAWIEETEAWQSPQETAAYRQWYRELKGHFTGIFG
-1291 SDTMDNPMGETPSES
+1291 DRAGEMMMAWL
-1306 RAAAAR
+1306 AAQQ
-1312 HNREAYDSGRRPSE
+1312 NVSP
-1326 LLEDP
+1326 
-1331 PGLERGGARRG
+1331 GGALG
-1342 QAMPDAETRSAA
+1342 NVFK
-1354 VETLDQLKRSQFI
+1354 VEDR
-1367 PTKVAAEVVGGFPE
+1367 
-1381 YLRPVAQFITD
+1381 
-1392 QRQKLANG
+1392 LA
-1400 QMTRRDV
+1400 
-1407 MKAYAMTIAS
+1407 
-1417 QGSGAR
+1417 
-1423 AVEVIANNVAK
+1423 
-1434 DGVRFRPSKDFT
+1434 
-1446 TADKKGRAAIRPE
+1446 
-1459 EAAAYWLGTDA
+1459 
-1470 GQKAL
+1470 
-1475 DNFEAGRFSP
+1475 
-1485 DDWKELV
+1485 
-1492 AIRKAYGDDR
+1492 
-1502 FNNLGAF
+1502 
-1509 NPDNIRTM
+1509 
-1517 DKVLA
+1517 
-1522 DLNASRADTGKVM
+1522 
-1535 DAVQQLRG
+1535 G
-1543 IKTGKKGFIAH
+1543 IGTGKKGGLADAKIEGVLRGEVPEGGFGPKLTDFVDAGFLREYRTYMAKQPAGGRPFVADVHTGRDSGHVDQQTLTRLKQRSDDGGLFIDGKPTRVKVLDTKTVKQGNKTVIVPERIRVIPQGSKGFDVGVDMRGSPGGPKYEGISEWGNAMTDH
-1554 LLGIGDV
+1554 LNKIGWRSGEWTPAEV
-1561 PTIDA
+1561 QAVGWMRVLRQYGLPEPTVLSA
-1566 VEINFWLTGKAD
+1566 LQQ
-1578 IGKLNTRKATLARS
+1578 NTS
-1592 VKESISDRRVSQE
+1592 
-1605 MFRRI
+1605 
-1610 DQRINALRDE
+1610 RINAEVNFSSGNLLPANYPSFDLLSPEAADAITMDVIPQAVGELAQIIGGSLRVQRVSAGTGVWGKMRSPTTVIE
-1620 VPGGASI
+1620 VLGSAEATDILGLSLANSSEQAMTMSTVLGVGGKDSRVLMFKKDDGSKFTEAEMQSIIDDAEISGYTMEQLPGGNVGMIADANKDFKPKGLTEKRADQAVKRLNDWAGRNGIKIDVEDTSARVTSYGNDWKSNQDGQSYLSEIVKRGGASKI
-1627 SQEVWSHVMHH
+1627 RDIV
-1638 WLWDKSKGIETT
+1638 
-1650 HEGMYRAQ
+1650 R
-1658 AQFMPDV
+1658 F
-1665 AVNDEG
+1665 
-1671 GTVWRTLQDAPVIT
+1671 R
-1685 LKDLKG
+1685 G
-1691 RKVFAAFADLTSAGK
+1691 R
-1706 IYRGIDSSEIAVP
+1706 Y
-1719 VETHGGPEWP
+1719 
-1729 LLQAEKVGE
+1729 
-1738 ETNVWSNQGAGVSA
+1738 
-1752 IKARRANEGAIM
+1752 
-1764 LVAAMDKNAHV
+1764 
-1775 SNTETATAV
+1775 
-1784 IATNAAYARDGRITP
+1784 
-1799 ENLATLDN
+1799 
-1807 SIRRE
+1807 
-1812 IEDFPGIES
+1812 
-1821 PSIME
+1821 
-1826 YVNKLPF
+1826 
-1833 QGAKSRARIAEIL
+1833 AEIL
-1846 ESKKS
+1846 RDAYKRHAPELVLPEPQEQIAPIRQAAESPP
-1851 QDLGAP
+1851 LE
-1857 NVQRILDEVRSDQYD
+1857 ILEM
-1872 GLRIGDAVLAI
+1872 
-1883 ELTPGATAVKLGEQG
+1883 
-1898 TLKHPSYQYGLRGR
+1898 LRG
-1912 VIGRFARPININSI
+1912 A
-1926 FDDFYA
+1926 
-1932 QRRADGKPELGD
+1932 
-1944 RRAFDLAKPVQE
+1944 
-1956 ITDAIASRIPGTPYR
+1956 
-1971 SFRSPRHAQL
+1971 
-1981 INIAKNDSWKSS
+1981 
-1993 EQTVKAGG
+1993 
-2001 VSPAAFIDALNAS
+2001 
-2014 PAKLA
+2014 
-2019 LDRYTL
+2019 
-2025 KGLQEKLE
+2025 
-2033 AGDMSIYQLAD
+2033 
-2044 AQVFF
+2044 
-2049 GIKQGD
+2049 
-2055 PASAYGQDPAAF
+2055 
-2067 GFGPNE
+2067 
-2073 KTLSLVLNNE
+2073 
-2083 RKTGGMAD
+2083 
-2091 AIVMKSLQLGVTA
+2091 
-2104 LDCFAVK
+2104 
-2111 SKKYPEGVLPTL
+2111 
-2123 YEAYGFES
+2123 
-2131 AGSLP
+2131 
-2136 FDPQF
+2136 
-2141 YSKTELADL
+2141 
-2150 KKYWKSTGWD
+2150 
-2160 EGLGLPEI
+2160 
-2168 VLMKWKGNN
+2168 
-2177 ELRTKSL
+2177 
-2184 RELAEQGGQS
+2184 
-2194 FRGETKPIVRDTRSR
+2194 
-2209 SKSASNKRNQPKR
+2209 
-2222 RAGQGDAGSGAGSQ
+2222 
-2236 GDAGRGVR
+2236 
-2244 LSRGFLGAYDEL
+2244 
-2256 LSMSPDE
+2256 
-2263 LRNLGI
+2263 
-2269 K
+2269 

>member
-1 MPPKTLTAEQVAEI
+1 
-15 DRQQK
+15 
-20 PAVNMR
+20 
-26 NIVPQRKDVLAARIT
+26 
-41 AQQRREAAPATL
+41 
-53 TPEQA
+53 
-58 DATEAQTSVSA
+58 
-69 MTPFGRAMGAEPD
+69 
-82 KTAGPVFQPKK
+82 
-93 RLSATEVDQMQYEQ
+93 
-107 ISDPAYMPTKDE
+107 MPTKGE

-124 GYKKTRND
+124 GYRKTRDD
-132 KVSKFVQGAK
+132 KVSKFVQGAT

-149 QAAAATAYAPFDLI
+149 QAAAATAYAPFDLL
-163 VRGTNAYDE
+163 VRGTPAWNE

-230 QQDEQTLQ
+230 QQDDQILE
-238 QAIEQAKA
+238 QAINQAKA
-246 GGMYEKTADDQNAD
+246 GGLYEKTADDLNAD
-260 EDARYERF
+260 DDTRYERF
-268 IRDRSFQQQAT
+268 IRDRSFQQQAA
-279 NITETNIGTMPDS
+279 NITETNIGTLPDS

-331 LRLMRRAAALTG
+331 LRLMRRTAALAG
-343 TPLKGLSKVAKAGA
+343 APLKWSSQVAKASA
-357 DKVEDIYG
+357 DKVEDLYG

-376 LNEAAV
+376 LNEAAA

-423 EAGVGGVGLS
+423 EAGVGGVGIS

-438 AKLRNAPIPGRYRR
+438 ARLRNAPIPERYRR

-499 AVSGAAAAAP
+499 AVSGAAAATP

-536 GGVVGGQVR
+536 GGVVGGQAR
-545 RMSEMNDAL
+545 RMSQMSDAL

-579 MLSDMA
+579 KLADMA

-599 LRAVDYELDKT
+599 LRAVDYELNKT
-610 VKAAVG
+610 VQEAVG

-622 HVEAAAGKRPRVFLN
+622 HVEATPGKRPRVFLN

-738 RESAIN
+738 RDSAIN
-744 DRIDLMDQERM
+744 DRIDLMNQERM
-755 ARGGQQLDWA
+755 ARGGQPLDWA

-780 VNLSGLRASGP
+780 VNLNGLRASGP

-813 GRLESPNRL
+813 GRLESPNKL

-852 EKEGKVKQRGT
+852 EKEGKVQQRGT
-863 PIAPTGRSSDAARSP
+863 PIAPTGRASDAARSP

-906 QQMVNTQD
+906 QQMINTQD

-922 SINLRDRLVPENS
+922 SINSRDRLVPENS

-1146 ALPDN
+1146 ALPDD
-1151 AGRMSLD
+1151 AGRMSVD
-1158 EYMVFD
+1158 DYMGFD

-1192 AGFAAAS
+1192 AGFAAAA
-1199 EEYRKLFP
+1199 EEYRQLFP
-1207 RPDNNNR
+1207 RADAP
-1214 MPQQIPRGAQGMP
+1214 MARGNAMP
-1227 DVGYG
+1227 DAAPVRTLDTDRLLREYEENQGYLG
-1232 ERADIPL
+1232 LSTMGMRE
-1239 NERARRAAFVGSD
+1239 
-1252 GRVVSTNKRTH
+1252 GRPVK
-1263 FETNE
+1263 
-1268 DLGPDFLAI
+1268 
-1277 GAGSISEDGFFRFG
+1277 
-1291 SDTMDNPMGETPSES
+1291 
-1306 RAAAAR
+1306 
-1312 HNREAYDSGRRPSE
+1312 
-1326 LLEDP
+1326 
-1331 PGLERGGARRG
+1331 GGAAETRRLLARNTEISRELDARGVKTEDAQLQRALAKRG
-1342 QAMPDAETRSAA
+1342 QAMPDASVTQDGLVQAPEDA
-1354 VETLDQLKRSQFI
+1354 
-1367 PTKVAAEVVGGFPE
+1367 PTF
-1381 YLRPVAQFITD
+1381 
-1392 QRQKLANG
+1392 KLP
-1400 QMTRRDV
+1400 RR
-1407 MKAYAMTIAS
+1407 AM
-1417 QGSGAR
+1417 
-1423 AVEVIANNVAK
+1423 
-1434 DGVRFRPSKDFT
+1434 
-1446 TADKKGRAAIRPE
+1446 
-1459 EAAAYWLGTDA
+1459 
-1470 GQKAL
+1470 
-1475 DNFEAGRFSP
+1475 
-1485 DDWKELV
+1485 
-1492 AIRKAYGDDR
+1492 
-1502 FNNLGAF
+1502 
-1509 NPDNIRTM
+1509 
-1517 DKVLA
+1517 
-1522 DLNASRADTGKVM
+1522 
-1535 DAVQQLRG
+1535 
-1543 IKTGKKGFIAH
+1543 
-1554 LLGIGDV
+1554 
-1561 PTIDA
+1561 
-1566 VEINFWLTGKAD
+1566 
-1578 IGKLNTRKATLARS
+1578 
-1592 VKESISDRRVSQE
+1592 
-1605 MFRRI
+1605 
-1610 DQRINALRDE
+1610 
-1620 VPGGASI
+1620 
-1627 SQEVWSHVMHH
+1627 
-1638 WLWDKSKGIETT
+1638 
-1650 HEGMYRAQ
+1650 
-1658 AQFMPDV
+1658 AQFMPDTGIRLEDYADRPIV
-1665 AVNDEG
+1665 ALPADRMGIGQMRVGPKGSEQILSVPGQGGAGFMEIYNGGGWAFTDTPTADRFLGRLREVARPGDTSVIVGITALNEVNHLKNQTGQLAYVEALEAAIKNKSVSRKQADAHIREIAKRIYTSEASPKALTQSTRDKFKAMRSFDDFQKAVRAKSLNFADAAWLLKKMQQKALPLPYKDAQAIG
-1671 GTVWRTLQDAPVIT
+1671 IAFDDVARQTADPRYADVPFGTVVALLEVPINQAPS
-1685 LKDLKG
+1685 
-1691 RKVFAAFADLTSAGK
+1691 RNPFHYAYPAKVEGNRIGFLSKFQNIDDLTSDPRIRNKQGRVTAQPLQTVLPVMDRIGQSPRGQAMPDVADAPPFFLKSSQALDAKIQGK
-1706 IYRGIDSSEIAVP
+1706 APRPDQVKAILTNPQNGIKAEELKWTGVMQEVERLAKENNGKVPKDALLRYLAEDGAVRFEEVTLKESGTKRNLANEEQLGRLGYSSEVSEDGLVMAFMDLNDPGDMMSAAEMRQFGLPAEAVRLADTIERSFYGSKGSARYGSYQLP
-1719 VETHGGPEWP
+1719 GGENYREVVLAMPPIGGGQVVPHPEGRGFAIQYKDGSYEGGNTPTRWDSRGAAETTGM
-1729 LLQAEKVGE
+1729 
-1738 ETNVWSNQGAGVSA
+1738 SFY
-1752 IKARRANEGAIM
+1752 
-1764 LVAAMDKNAHV
+1764 KNAGGYTSTHF
-1775 SNTETATAV
+1775 
-1784 IATNAAYARDGRITP
+1784 DTP
-1799 ENLATLDN
+1799 NYVAHMRLNERVDAKGKQGLFIEELQSDRHQQWRELDMSAKN
-1807 SIRRE
+1807 CRLQY
-1812 IEDFPGIES
+1812 D
-1821 PSIME
+1821 
-1826 YVNKLPF
+1826 
-1833 QGAKSRARIAEIL
+1833 QGYRIAE
-1846 ESKKS
+1846 
-1851 QDLGAP
+1851 
-1857 NVQRILDEVRSDQYD
+1857 
-1872 GLRIGDAVLAI
+1872 
-1883 ELTPGATAVKLGEQG
+1883 
-1898 TLKHPSYQYGLRGR
+1898 
-1912 VIGRFARPININSI
+1912 
-1926 FDDFYA
+1926 
-1932 QRRADGKPELGD
+1932 
-1944 RRAFDLAKPVQE
+1944 
-1956 ITDAIASRIPGTPYR
+1956 
-1971 SFRSPRHAQL
+1971 
-1981 INIAKNDSWKSS
+1981 
-1993 EQTVKAGG
+1993 
-2001 VSPAAFIDALNAS
+2001 
-2014 PAKLA
+2014 
-2019 LDRYTL
+2019 
-2025 KGLQEKLE
+2025 
-2033 AGDMSIYQLAD
+2033 
-2044 AQVFF
+2044 
-2049 GIKQGD
+2049 
-2055 PASAYGQDPAAF
+2055 
-2067 GFGPNE
+2067 
-2073 KTLSLVLNNE
+2073 
-2083 RKTGGMAD
+2083 
-2091 AIVMKSLQLGVTA
+2091 
-2104 LDCFAVK
+2104 
-2111 SKKYPEGVLPTL
+2111 
-2123 YEAYGFES
+2123 
-2131 AGSLP
+2131 
-2136 FDPQF
+2136 
-2141 YSKTELADL
+2141 
-2150 KKYWKSTGWD
+2150 
-2160 EGLGLPEI
+2160 
-2168 VLMKWKGNN
+2168 
-2177 ELRTKSL
+2177 
-2184 RELAEQGGQS
+2184 
-2194 FRGETKPIVRDTRSR
+2194 RSR
-2209 SKSASNKRNQPKR
+2209 SDWFIAYTR
-2222 RAGQGDAGSGAGSQ
+2222 RKIA
-2236 GDAGRGVR
+2236 
-2244 LSRGFLGAYDEL
+2244 
-2256 LSMSPDE
+2256 
-2263 LRNLGI
+2263 
-2269 K
+2269 

>member
-26 NIVPQRKDVLAARIT
+26 DVVPQREDVLAARIT
-41 AQQRREAAPATL
+41 AQERREAAPATL
-53 TPEQA
+53 TPEQV
-58 DATEAQTSVSA
+58 DATEAQTSVAA

-82 KTAGPVFQPKK
+82 RTTGPAFQPKK
-93 RLSATEVDQMQYEQ
+93 RLSAAEADQMQYEQ
-107 ISDPAYMPTKDE
+107 ISSPAYMPTKEE

-124 GYKKTRND
+124 GYKKTRD
-132 KVSKFVQGAK
+132 EKVSKFVQGAT

-149 QAAAATAYAPFDLI
+149 QAAAATAYAPFDLL
-163 VRGTNAYDE
+163 VRGTPAWNE

-218 QLAAENKFTGNA
+218 QLAAENKFTGNG

-238 QAIEQAKA
+238 QAIERAKA
-246 GGMYEKTADDQNAD
+246 GGLYEKTADDLNAD
-260 EDARYERF
+260 DDTRYERF
-268 IRDRSFQQQAT
+268 IRDRSFQQQAA
-279 NITETNIGTMPDS
+279 NITETNIGTLPDS

-343 TPLKGLSKVAKAGA
+343 APLKGLSKVAKASA
-357 DKVEDIYG
+357 DKAEDFYG

-376 LNEAAV
+376 LNEAAA

-423 EAGVGGVGLS
+423 EAGVGGVGIS

-438 AKLRNAPIPGRYRR
+438 SRLRNAPIPERYRR

-536 GGVVGGQVR
+536 GGVVGGQAR

-579 MLSDMA
+579 KLSDMA

-599 LRAVDYELDKT
+599 LRAVNYELDKT

-622 HVEAAAGKRPRVFLN
+622 HVEASPGKRPRVFLN

-727 IRDRWSNDSAW
+727 IRDRWSNDTAW
-738 RESAIN
+738 RDSAIN
-744 DRIDLMDQERM
+744 DRIDLMNQERM
-755 ARGGQQLDWA
+755 ARGGQPLDWA

-780 VNLSGLRASGP
+780 VNLGGLRASGP

-813 GRLESPNRL
+813 GRLESPNKL

-852 EKEGKVKQRGT
+852 EKEGKVQQRGT
-863 PIAPTGRSSDAARSP
+863 PIAPTGRASDAARSP

-922 SINLRDRLVPENS
+922 SINSRDRLVPENS

-999 SYKVKNLGN
+999 SYRVKNLGN

-1133 TGYFPHYDKLNIN
+1133 AGYFPHYDKLNIN

-1158 EYMVFD
+1158 EYMSFD
-1164 ADRQTA
+1164 ADRQAA

-1185 NWANSDE
+1185 NWQNSDE
-1192 AGFAAAS
+1192 AGFAAAA

-1207 RPDNNNR
+1207 RA
-1214 MPQQIPRGAQGMP
+1214 RGQAMP
-1227 DVGYG
+1227 DSARP

-1239 NERARRAAFVGSD
+1239 NPRARQAAFISD
-1252 GRVVSTNKRTH
+1252 RGEVRATGRATH

-1277 GAGSISEDGFFRFG
+1277 GAGHLGEDGFFRFG
-1291 SDTMDNPMGETPSES
+1291 SQSMDEAMGDSPATSS
-1306 RAAAAR
+1306 AAAAR
-1312 HNREAYDSGRRPSE
+1312 FNQSAYDQGRRPSSM
-1326 LLEDP
+1326 LEEP
-1331 PGLERGGARRG
+1331 PGLERPAMRG
-1342 QAMPDAETRSAA
+1342 QAMPDAEARSAA

-1367 PTKVAAEVVGGFPE
+1367 PTKVAAEVIGGFPE

-1392 QRQKLANG
+1392 QRQKLASG
-1400 QMTRRDV
+1400 QITRRDV
-1407 MKAYAMTIAS
+1407 MKAYAITVAS

-1446 TADKKGRAAIRPE
+1446 TVDKKGRAAIRPE

-1475 DNFEAGRFSP
+1475 NNFESGRYSP

-1502 FNNLGAF
+1502 FNNLGVLRS
-1509 NPDNIRTM
+1509 DNIGVI

-1522 DLNASRADTGKVM
+1522 DINASRADTGKVM

-1543 IKTGKKGFIAH
+1543 IKTGKKGFISH

-1566 VEINFWLTGKAD
+1566 VEINFWLTGKAS
-1578 IGKLNTRKATLARS
+1578 IGKLNSSRATLARN
-1592 VKESISDRRVSQE
+1592 VKKSIGDDRVGSE

-1610 DQRINALRDE
+1610 DKRINLLRNE
-1620 VPGGASI
+1620 VPGASEI
-1627 SQEVWSHVMHH
+1627 APEAWSHVMHH

-1665 AVNDEG
+1665 VVKDEG
-1671 GTVWRTLQDAPVIT
+1671 GTVWKEVQNAPIVS
-1685 LKDLKG
+1685 LKDFEG
-1691 RKVFAAFADLTSAGK
+1691 RPVFAAFADLTSAGK

-1729 LLQAEKVGE
+1729 LIQDEVVGK
-1738 ETNVWSNQGAGVSA
+1738 ETDVWTNQGAGVSA
-1752 IKARRANEGAIM
+1752 MKARRANEGAIM

-1799 ENLATLDN
+1799 ENLAALDN
-1807 SIRRE
+1807 SIRKE

-1857 NVQRILDEVRSDQYD
+1857 NVQRILDEMRSDQYD
-1872 GLRIGDAVLAI
+1872 GLRIGDIVLAI
-1883 ELTPGATAVKLGEQG
+1883 ELTPGAPVVKLGDQG
-1898 TLKHPSYQYGLRGR
+1898 TMVHPSYQYAVRGR
-1912 VIGRFARPININSI
+1912 VIGRFARPINIASV

-1932 QRRADGKPELGD
+1932 KRRAEGKPELGD
-1944 RRAFDLAKPVQE
+1944 RRAFDLAKPVQV
-1956 ITDAIASRIPGTPYR
+1956 ITPAIAARIPGAPYN
-1971 SFRSPRHAQL
+1971 SFRSPRHAQV
-1981 INIAKNDSWKSS
+1981 INMAKDDRWRSS

-2033 AGDMSIYQLAD
+2033 TGAMSIYQLGD

-2055 PASAYGQDPAAF
+2055 PASSYGQDPAAF

-2091 AIVMKSLQLGVTA
+2091 AIVVKSLQLGVTA

-2111 SKKYPEGVLPTL
+2111 SKKNPTGMLPEL
-2123 YEAYGFES
+2123 YENYGFES
-2131 AGSLP
+2131 VGSLP

-2184 RELAEQGGQS
+2184 REFAAENSASVQEAASG
-2194 FRGETKPIVRDTRSR
+2194 RELYTDTR
-2209 SKSASNKRNQPKR
+2209 KLTERNAGKGGKAKR
-2222 RAGQGDAGSGAGSQ
+2222 RAGQGDAGSGAGNQ
-2236 GDAGRGVR
+2236 GDAGRGVQ

>member
-26 NIVPQRKDVLAARIT
+26 NIVPQREDVLAARIT

-82 KTAGPVFQPKK
+82 RTAGPAFQPKK
-93 RLSATEVDQMQYEQ
+93 RLSAAEVNQMQYEQ
-107 ISDPAYMPTKDE
+107 ISDPAYVPTKDE

-124 GYKKTRND
+124 GYKKTRD
-132 KVSKFVQGAK
+132 DRVSKFVQGAR

-218 QLAAENKFTGNA
+218 QLAAENKFTGSA
-230 QQDEQTLQ
+230 QQDEQILEG
-238 QAIEQAKA
+238 AINEAKA
-246 GGMYEKTADDQNAD
+246 GGLYEKTADDLNAD
-260 EDARYERF
+260 EGARYERF
-268 IRDRSFQQQAT
+268 IRDRSFQQQAA
-279 NITETNIGTMPDS
+279 NITETNIGTLPDS

-302 VNPGLAFTAQLVFD
+302 VNPGLAFTARLVFD

-438 AKLRNAPIPGRYRR
+438 AKLRNAPIPERYRR

-491 QAFRLADD
+491 QVFRLADD

-530 LSIGAA
+530 LSIGAM

-579 MLSDMA
+579 KLSDMA

-599 LRAVDYELDKT
+599 LRATDYELNKT
-610 VKAAVG
+610 VQEAVG

-622 HVEAAAGKRPRVFLN
+622 HVEVTAGKRPRVFLN

-727 IRDRWSNDSAW
+727 IRDRWSSDSAW

-744 DRIDLMDQERM
+744 DRIDLMDQERV
-755 ARGGQQLDWA
+755 AKGGQQLDWA

-813 GRLESPNRL
+813 GRLESPNQL

-922 SINLRDRLVPENS
+922 SINSRDRLVPENS

-1227 DVGYG
+1227 DV
-1232 ERADIPL
+1232 ADEVL
-1239 NERARRAAFVGSD
+1239 AANKTARAAGAVGFRAITPRHVAATVRS
-1252 GRVVSTNKRTH
+1252 G
-1263 FETNE
+1263 ETVLN
-1268 DLGPDFLAI
+1268 F
-1277 GAGSISEDGFFRFG
+1277 GAGKPDSATGKYAHSE
-1291 SDTMDNPMGETPSES
+1291 TV
-1306 RAAAAR
+1306 RAAGGIVDEFDFGANSVGALGKQ
-1312 HNREAYDSGRRPSE
+1312 YDTVMASNVLNVQSGRNMLRSTLSDIAASSKTRAVMNYPESPRYLDLSADDVAAEIRSAFGAEPKIVGGTKRAPLWEVTKPSAAPRGQAMPDSLESVPTDQLQRQYEENQGYLGLSTLGMREGRPV
-1326 LLEDP
+1326 
-1331 PGLERGGARRG
+1331 RGGAAQTRELLRRNEAISAELERRGARSEDPQLQRALQRRG
-1342 QAMPDAETRSAA
+1342 QAMPDVTITPDEARRQG
-1354 VETLDQLKRSQFI
+1354 L
-1367 PTKVAAEVVGGFPE
+1367 VG
-1381 YLRPVAQFITD
+1381 PVYH
-1392 QRQKLANG
+1392 G
-1400 QMTRRDV
+1400 
-1407 MKAYAMTIAS
+1407 
-1417 QGSGAR
+1417 
-1423 AVEVIANNVAK
+1423 
-1434 DGVRFRPSKDFT
+1434 
-1446 TADKKGRAAIRPE
+1446 
-1459 EAAAYWLGTDA
+1459 
-1470 GQKAL
+1470 
-1475 DNFEAGRFSP
+1475 SP
-1485 DDWKELV
+1485 D
-1492 AIRKAYGDDR
+1492 
-1502 FNNLGAF
+1502 F
-1509 NPDNIRTM
+1509 
-1517 DKVLA
+1517 
-1522 DLNASRADTGKVM
+1522 
-1535 DAVQQLRG
+1535 
-1543 IKTGKKGFIAH
+1543 
-1554 LLGIGDV
+1554 
-1561 PTIDA
+1561 
-1566 VEINFWLTGKAD
+1566 
-1578 IGKLNTRKATLARS
+1578 
-1592 VKESISDRRVSQE
+1592 
-1605 MFRRI
+1605 
-1610 DQRINALRDE
+1610 
-1620 VPGGASI
+1620 
-1627 SQEVWSHVMHH
+1627 
-1638 WLWDKSKGIETT
+1638 
-1650 HEGMYRAQ
+1650 
-1658 AQFMPDV
+1658 
-1665 AVNDEG
+1665 
-1671 GTVWRTLQDAPVIT
+1671 
-1685 LKDLKG
+1685 KG
-1691 RKVFAAFADLTSAGK
+1691 RKFDPKYRARSSGLSRGGFSFTEDVASADSYA
-1706 IYRGIDSSEIAVP
+1706 
-1719 VETHGGPEWP
+1719 
-1729 LLQAEKVGE
+1729 
-1738 ETNVWSNQGAGVSA
+1738 GAGVDSA
-1752 IKARRANEGAIM
+1752 QAAVDAANDVM
-1764 LVAAMDKNAHV
+1764 
-1775 SNTETATAV
+1775 
-1784 IATNAAYARDGRITP
+1784 R
-1799 ENLATLDN
+1799 
-1807 SIRRE
+1807 
-1812 IEDFPGIES
+1812 
-1821 PSIME
+1821 
-1826 YVNKLPF
+1826 
-1833 QGAKSRARIAEIL
+1833 
-1846 ESKKS
+1846 
-1851 QDLGAP
+1851 DLGARMEAGLKLREFADVSELP
-1857 NVQRILDEVRSDQYD
+1857 EFNVRYADDMD
-1872 GLRIGDAVLAI
+1872 GLASYFNDLSKRIPKDLGSRLRDAAKAI
-1883 ELTPGATAVKLGEQG
+1883 NEPANPVVVEA
-1898 TLKHPSYQYGLRGR
+1898 YLRNPKEMMIDGKR
-1912 VIGRFARPININSI
+1912 LLVADNPDDIFVSAARP
-1926 FDDFYA
+1926 
-1932 QRRADGKPELGD
+1932 
-1944 RRAFDLAKPVQE
+1944 
-1956 ITDAIASRIPGTPYR
+1956 
-1971 SFRSPRHAQL
+1971 
-1981 INIAKNDSWKSS
+1981 
-1993 EQTVKAGG
+1993 
-2001 VSPAAFIDALNAS
+2001 
-2014 PAKLA
+2014 
-2019 LDRYTL
+2019 
-2025 KGLQEKLE
+2025 
-2033 AGDMSIYQLAD
+2033 
-2044 AQVFF
+2044 
-2049 GIKQGD
+2049 
-2055 PASAYGQDPAAF
+2055 
-2067 GFGPNE
+2067 
-2073 KTLSLVLNNE
+2073 
-2083 RKTGGMAD
+2083 
-2091 AIVMKSLQLGVTA
+2091 
-2104 LDCFAVK
+2104 
-2111 SKKYPEGVLPTL
+2111 
-2123 YEAYGFES
+2123 
-2131 AGSLP
+2131 
-2136 FDPQF
+2136 PQ
-2141 YSKTELADL
+2141 
-2150 KKYWKSTGWD
+2150 
-2160 EGLGLPEI
+2160 
-2168 VLMKWKGNN
+2168 
-2177 ELRTKSL
+2177 
-2184 RELAEQGGQS
+2184 Q
-2194 FRGETKPIVRDTRSR
+2194 
-2209 SKSASNKRNQPKR
+2209 
-2222 RAGQGDAGSGAGSQ
+2222 
-2236 GDAGRGVR
+2236 
-2244 LSRGFLGAYDEL
+2244 
-2256 LSMSPDE
+2256 
-2263 LRNLGI
+2263 
-2269 K
+2269 

>member
-26 NIVPQRKDVLAARIT
+26 DIVPQREDVLAARIA
-41 AQQRREAAPATL
+41 AQERREAAPATL

-58 DATEAQTSVSA
+58 DATEAQASVAA
-69 MTPFGRAMGAEPD
+69 MTPFGRAMGAKPD
-82 KTAGPVFQPKK
+82 RTTGPVFQPKK
-93 RLSATEVDQMQYEQ
+93 RLSAAEADQMQYEQ
-107 ISDPAYMPTKDE
+107 ISSPAYMPTKEE

-124 GYKKTRND
+124 GYKKTRDD
-132 KVSKFVQGAK
+132 KVSRFVQGAT

-149 QAAAATAYAPFDLI
+149 QAAAATAYAPFDLL
-163 VRGTNAYDE
+163 VRGTPAWNE

-230 QQDEQTLQ
+230 QQDDQILE
-238 QAIEQAKA
+238 QAINQAKA
-246 GGMYEKTADDQNAD
+246 GGLYEKTADDLNAD
-260 EDARYERF
+260 EDTRFERF
-268 IRDRSFQQQAT
+268 IRDRSFQQQSA
-279 NITETNIGTMPDS
+279 NITETNIGTLPDG

-343 TPLKGLSKVAKAGA
+343 APLKGLSRVAKAGA
-357 DKVEDIYG
+357 DKVEDVYG

-376 LNEAAV
+376 LNEAAA

-397 MGILKGTGKVLR
+397 MAALKTTGKVLR

-423 EAGVGGVGLS
+423 EAGVGGVGIS

-438 AKLRNAPIPGRYRR
+438 ARLRNAPIPERYRR

-481 AATLDRTGVT
+481 AATLDRAGVT

-499 AVSGAAAAAP
+499 AVSGAAAVAP

-523 PEILGAI
+523 PEILGAL

-536 GGVVGGQVR
+536 GGVVGGQAR
-545 RMSEMNDAL
+545 RMSQMNDAL

-579 MLSDMA
+579 KLADMA

-599 LRAVDYELDKT
+599 LRAVDYELNKT
-610 VKAAVG
+610 VQEAVG

-622 HVEAAAGKRPRVFLN
+622 HIEASAGKRPRVFLN

-676 YGAEGLAAR
+676 YGADGLAAR
-685 GREYAAAMLTQE
+685 GREYAKAQLTQE

-738 RESAIN
+738 RDSAIN
-744 DRIDLMDQERM
+744 DRIDLMNQERM
-755 ARGGQQLDWA
+755 ARGGQPLDWA

-780 VNLSGLRASGP
+780 VNLNGLRASGP

-813 GRLESPNRL
+813 GRLESPNKL

-837 VNDYVKIYDRYLVGL
+837 VNDYVKMYDRYLVGL
-852 EKEGKVKQRGT
+852 EKEGKIRQRGT
-863 PIAPTGRSSDAARSP
+863 PIAPTGRASDAARSP

-906 QQMVNTQD
+906 QQMINTQD

-922 SINLRDRLVPENS
+922 SINSRDRFVPENS

-1146 ALPDN
+1146 ALPDD
-1151 AGRMSLD
+1151 AGRMSVD
-1158 EYMVFD
+1158 DYMGFD

-1185 NWANSDE
+1185 NWQNSDE
-1192 AGFAAAS
+1192 AGFAAGA

-1207 RPDNNNR
+1207 RADAPMARGNAMPDAAPVRTLDTDRLLREYEENQGYLGLSTMGMREGRPVKGGAAETRRLLARNTEISR
-1214 MPQQIPRGAQGMP
+1214 ELDARGVKTEDAQLQRALAKRQTGQAMP
-1227 DVGYG
+1227 DVDVQWETYAENLRDDVESWSPARDTGKIDYDMQDVVDSFVDFARTNPKMTGSELTAAFYRAEKPTASQRKKLNAAIANVGEPPRTATGGTRGQAMPDGPVRG

-1239 NERARRAAFVGSD
+1239 NPRARQAAFISD
-1252 GRVVSTNKRTH
+1252 RGEVRATGRATH

-1277 GAGSISEDGFFRFG
+1277 GAGHLGEDGFFRFG
-1291 SDTMDNPMGETPSES
+1291 SQSMDEAMGDSPATSS
-1306 RAAAAR
+1306 AAAAR
-1312 HNREAYDSGRRPSE
+1312 YNQSVYDQGRRPSSM
-1326 LLEDP
+1326 LEEP
-1331 PGLERGGARRG
+1331 PGLERPTAAESPAADAVGLKSAKFLESAVGDGMENLRQRQARRPGTGVAKNDLVRFHTNDGKPIYIGAVKKDGGKSFKGWVEETEAWLPPEQTQQFRQWYKELYGHFTKIFGDRAGEMMMAWLAAQQNVSPGGALKNVFR
-1342 QAMPDAETRSAA
+1342 
-1354 VETLDQLKRSQFI
+1354 VEDR
-1367 PTKVAAEVVGGFPE
+1367 
-1381 YLRPVAQFITD
+1381 
-1392 QRQKLANG
+1392 
-1400 QMTRRDV
+1400 
-1407 MKAYAMTIAS
+1407 IA
-1417 QGSGAR
+1417 
-1423 AVEVIANNVAK
+1423 
-1434 DGVRFRPSKDFT
+1434 
-1446 TADKKGRAAIRPE
+1446 
-1459 EAAAYWLGTDA
+1459 
-1470 GQKAL
+1470 
-1475 DNFEAGRFSP
+1475 
-1485 DDWKELV
+1485 
-1492 AIRKAYGDDR
+1492 
-1502 FNNLGAF
+1502 
-1509 NPDNIRTM
+1509 
-1517 DKVLA
+1517 
-1522 DLNASRADTGKVM
+1522 
-1535 DAVQQLRG
+1535 G
-1543 IKTGKKGFIAH
+1543 IGTGKKGGLADAKIEGVLRDVVPEGGFGPKLSDFVDSGFQRETRTYMAGRPEGGRPFVADVHTGRDSGHVDQQTLSRLKELSDEGNLFIDGAPATVKVTKTKTVKRGEKTAVVPERIRVTPASGKSFFVDVDMRGSPGSTQYEGISVWGNSMTDYLNSTQWAGGNWTPAEVQAVGWMRTLRQYGLPESTVESALQQNTARIFAEVNYSSGDLLPANFPGFETLRPDAQNAITIDVITQSVNELADIIGGSLRVQRISAGQGVWGKSRAPTTVIEVLGSPEATD
-1554 LLGIGDV
+1554 LLGLGLATASEQAATMSATLGVGGKNSKVMTFRKADGSKFTDVEMQSLIDDAGLSGYTLQQLPGGDV
-1561 PTIDA
+1561 GF
-1566 VEINFWLTGKAD
+1566 VAD
-1578 IGKLNTRKATLARS
+1578 STA
-1592 VKESISDRRVSQE
+1592 D
-1605 MFRRI
+1605 FR
-1610 DQRINALRDE
+1610 
-1620 VPGGASI
+1620 P
-1627 SQEVWSHVMHH
+1627 
-1638 WLWDKSKGIETT
+1638 KGFTEK
-1650 HEGMYRAQ
+1650 RA
-1658 AQFMPDV
+1658 AQFEQNIVDWAERSGVDLRVDTTP
-1665 AVNDEG
+1665 AQIKSYGNNWQNQKG
-1671 GTVWRTLQDAPVIT
+1671 GESYVSGLIERGGSSRVRDILRFRGRFAEILQDAI
-1685 LKDLKG
+1685 K
-1691 RKVFAAFADLTSAGK
+1691 RHA
-1706 IYRGIDSSEIAVP
+1706 
-1719 VETHGGPEWP
+1719 PEA
-1729 LLQAEKVGE
+1729 L
-1738 ETNVWSNQGAGVSA
+1738 
-1752 IKARRANEGAIM
+1752 
-1764 LVAAMDKNAHV
+1764 
-1775 SNTETATAV
+1775 
-1784 IATNAAYARDGRITP
+1784 ARDPAQQIAP
-1799 ENLATLDN
+1799 
-1807 SIRRE
+1807 IRQAA
-1812 IEDFPGIES
+1812 ES
-1821 PSIME
+1821 P
-1826 YVNKLPF
+1826 P
-1833 QGAKSRARIAEIL
+1833 A
-1846 ESKKS
+1846 
-1851 QDLGAP
+1851 
-1857 NVQRILDEVRSDQYD
+1857 
-1872 GLRIGDAVLAI
+1872 AVL
-1883 ELTPGATAVKLGEQG
+1883 EM
-1898 TLKHPSYQYGLRGR
+1898 LR
-1912 VIGRFARPININSI
+1912 
-1926 FDDFYA
+1926 
-1932 QRRADGKPELGD
+1932 
-1944 RRAFDLAKPVQE
+1944 
-1956 ITDAIASRIPGTPYR
+1956 AS
-1971 SFRSPRHAQL
+1971 
-1981 INIAKNDSWKSS
+1981 
-1993 EQTVKAGG
+1993 
-2001 VSPAAFIDALNAS
+2001 
-2014 PAKLA
+2014 
-2019 LDRYTL
+2019 
-2025 KGLQEKLE
+2025 
-2033 AGDMSIYQLAD
+2033 
-2044 AQVFF
+2044 
-2049 GIKQGD
+2049 
-2055 PASAYGQDPAAF
+2055 
-2067 GFGPNE
+2067 
-2073 KTLSLVLNNE
+2073 
-2083 RKTGGMAD
+2083 
-2091 AIVMKSLQLGVTA
+2091 
-2104 LDCFAVK
+2104 
-2111 SKKYPEGVLPTL
+2111 
-2123 YEAYGFES
+2123 
-2131 AGSLP
+2131 
-2136 FDPQF
+2136 
-2141 YSKTELADL
+2141 
-2150 KKYWKSTGWD
+2150 
-2160 EGLGLPEI
+2160 
-2168 VLMKWKGNN
+2168 
-2177 ELRTKSL
+2177 
-2184 RELAEQGGQS
+2184 
-2194 FRGETKPIVRDTRSR
+2194 
-2209 SKSASNKRNQPKR
+2209 
-2222 RAGQGDAGSGAGSQ
+2222 
-2236 GDAGRGVR
+2236 
-2244 LSRGFLGAYDEL
+2244 
-2256 LSMSPDE
+2256 
-2263 LRNLGI
+2263 
-2269 K
+2269 

>member
-26 NIVPQRKDVLAARIT
+26 DVVPQREDVLAARIT
-41 AQQRREAAPATL
+41 AQERREAAPAAL

-58 DATEAQTSVSA
+58 DATEAQASVAA

-82 KTAGPVFQPKK
+82 RTTGPVFQPKK
-93 RLSATEVDQMQYEQ
+93 RLSAAEADQMQYEQ
-107 ISDPAYMPTKDE
+107 ISSPAYMPTKEE

-124 GYKKTRND
+124 GYKKTRDD
-132 KVSKFVQGAK
+132 KVSRFVQGAT

-149 QAAAATAYAPFDLI
+149 QAAAATAYAPFDLL
-163 VRGTNAYDE
+163 VRGTPAWNE

-230 QQDEQTLQ
+230 QQDDQILE

-246 GGMYEKTADDQNAD
+246 GGLYEKTADDLNAD
-260 EDARYERF
+260 EDTRFERF
-268 IRDRSFQQQAT
+268 IRDRSFQQQSA
-279 NITETNIGTMPDS
+279 NITETNIGTLPDS

-331 LRLMRRAAALTG
+331 LRLMRRTAALTG
-343 TPLKGLSKVAKAGA
+343 APLRGLSKVAKAGA
-357 DKVEDIYG
+357 DKVEDLYG

-376 LNEAAV
+376 LNEAAA

-397 MGILKGTGKVLR
+397 MAALKTTGKVLR

-423 EAGVGGVGLS
+423 EAGVGGVGIS

-438 AKLRNAPIPGRYRR
+438 ARLRNAPIPERYRR

-481 AATLDRTGVT
+481 AATLDRAGVT

-499 AVSGAAAAAP
+499 AVSGAAAVAP

-523 PEILGAI
+523 PEILGAL
-530 LSIGAA
+530 LSIGAM
-536 GGVVGGQVR
+536 GGVVGGQAR
-545 RMSEMNDAL
+545 RMSQMNDAL

-579 MLSDMA
+579 KLADMA

-599 LRAVDYELDKT
+599 LRAVDYELNKT
-610 VKAAVG
+610 VQEAVG

-622 HVEAAAGKRPRVFLN
+622 HIEASAGKRPRVFLN

-676 YGAEGLAAR
+676 YGADGLAAR
-685 GREYAAAMLTQE
+685 GREYAKAQLTQE

-738 RESAIN
+738 RDSAIN
-744 DRIDLMDQERM
+744 DRIDLMNQERI
-755 ARGGQQLDWA
+755 ARGGQPLDWA

-780 VNLSGLRASGP
+780 VNLNGLRASGP

-813 GRLESPNRL
+813 GRLESPNKL

-837 VNDYVKIYDRYLVGL
+837 VNDYVKMYDRYLVGL
-852 EKEGKVKQRGT
+852 EKEGKIRQRGT
-863 PIAPTGRSSDAARSP
+863 PIAPTGRASDAARSP

-922 SINLRDRLVPENS
+922 SINSRDRLVPENS

-1119 TFRFDRLNY
+1119 TLRFDRLNY
-1128 ADPYG
+1128 SDAYD

-1158 EYMVFD
+1158 EYMSFD

-1185 NWANSDE
+1185 NWQNSDE
-1192 AGFAAAS
+1192 AGFAAAA
-1199 EEYRKLFP
+1199 EEYRQLFP
-1207 RPDNNNR
+1207 RPDNNR
-1214 MPQQIPRGAQGMP
+1214 MPSALPQTGMAMPDAGQQRTIKIQDEYGVRSYFLGDELPGGNDRIRSYEAGDLEYLEQSAGSGSRYVYLSDNKTGEKVTIRISNHFAPGGGGYRVDMFGGSGRSERPDYNIVNRKIYEPTDEPYTNGFKKITPQQFREEMAGWREAFQKANPAIADGAAGIKTTADKSNMPALQPEAGSALTDANTARQPAGVNRKTRGQAMPDTPANLSTDQILRELEENQGYLGLSTLGMREGRPVKGGAQQTR
-1227 DVGYG
+1227 
-1232 ERADIPL
+1232 ELLKRNTAL
-1239 NERARRAAFVGSD
+1239 NEELRR
-1252 GRVVSTNKRTH
+1252 
-1263 FETNE
+1263 
-1268 DLGPDFLAI
+1268 
-1277 GAGSISEDGFFRFG
+1277 
-1291 SDTMDNPMGETPSES
+1291 
-1306 RAAAAR
+1306 
-1312 HNREAYDSGRRPSE
+1312 
-1326 LLEDP
+1326 
-1331 PGLERGGARRG
+1331 RGGPQEESDVERVLRQRG
-1342 QAMPDAETRSAA
+1342 QAMPDAVDPIAAAAVRESDGKIFTGPLHTNAIEKAIAAGYKDGGYPKSDYGFVTKGGQFLSSEDAREYAITQRQVTRQGLDKWEAELGIDGMPGLESGAFALAKSEAKKFQKFDDNFSKAATRGDLAAAEKINDQAAKELGLRSAVHATSAEPFSQFKIHPEGDVQHGFPAIFFSDSDMGYGRHRGAKGQRRVEKFYIRMERPLDLRKHKSSTDHPDYQKAWERYSKVFEKA
-1354 VETLDQLKRSQFI
+1354 VEQGRVTQDSIVLGPLLDELPFDSFILHEAKGFSYAVLDPSQIVSAQPILQNADGSPVLPSQRFASALA
-1367 PTKVAAEVVGGFPE
+1367 TK
-1381 YLRPVAQFITD
+1381 
-1392 QRQKLANG
+1392 N
-1400 QMTRRDV
+1400 
-1407 MKAYAMTIAS
+1407 TIA
-1417 QGSGAR
+1417 
-1423 AVEVIANNVAK
+1423 
-1434 DGVRFRPSKDFT
+1434 RPAT
-1446 TADKKGRAAIRPE
+1446 GRTR
-1459 EAAAYWLGTDA
+1459 
-1470 GQKAL
+1470 GQA
-1475 DNFEAGRFSP
+1475 
-1485 DDWKELV
+1485 
-1492 AIRKAYGDDR
+1492 
-1502 FNNLGAF
+1502 
-1509 NPDNIRTM
+1509 
-1517 DKVLA
+1517 
-1522 DLNASRADTGKVM
+1522 
-1535 DAVQQLRG
+1535 
-1543 IKTGKKGFIAH
+1543 
-1554 LLGIGDV
+1554 
-1561 PTIDA
+1561 
-1566 VEINFWLTGKAD
+1566 
-1578 IGKLNTRKATLARS
+1578 
-1592 VKESISDRRVSQE
+1592 
-1605 MFRRI
+1605 
-1610 DQRINALRDE
+1610 
-1620 VPGGASI
+1620 
-1627 SQEVWSHVMHH
+1627 
-1638 WLWDKSKGIETT
+1638 
-1650 HEGMYRAQ
+1650 
-1658 AQFMPDV
+1658 MPDV
-1665 AVNDEG
+1665 APD
-1671 GTVWRTLQDAPVIT
+1671 
-1685 LKDLKG
+1685 
-1691 RKVFAAFADLTSAGK
+1691 
-1706 IYRGIDSSEIAVP
+1706 
-1719 VETHGGPEWP
+1719 
-1729 LLQAEKVGE
+1729 
-1738 ETNVWSNQGAGVSA
+1738 
-1752 IKARRANEGAIM
+1752 
-1764 LVAAMDKNAHV
+1764 
-1775 SNTETATAV
+1775 
-1784 IATNAAYARDGRITP
+1784 
-1799 ENLATLDN
+1799 
-1807 SIRRE
+1807 
-1812 IEDFPGIES
+1812 
-1821 PSIME
+1821 
-1826 YVNKLPF
+1826 
-1833 QGAKSRARIAEIL
+1833 IAEAMPRVSVDQPPLAEAFSINTTGDVVTGDVIQW
-1846 ESKKS
+1846 EEGVFTSSKK
-1851 QDLGAP
+1851 
-1857 NVQRILDEVRSDQYD
+1857 
-1872 GLRIGDAVLAI
+1872 
-1883 ELTPGATAVKLGEQG
+1883 
-1898 TLKHPSYQYGLRGR
+1898 
-1912 VIGRFARPININSI
+1912 
-1926 FDDFYA
+1926 
-1932 QRRADGKPELGD
+1932 
-1944 RRAFDLAKPVQE
+1944 
-1956 ITDAIASRIPGTPYR
+1956 
-1971 SFRSPRHAQL
+1971 
-1981 INIAKNDSWKSS
+1981 
-1993 EQTVKAGG
+1993 
-2001 VSPAAFIDALNAS
+2001 
-2014 PAKLA
+2014 
-2019 LDRYTL
+2019 
-2025 KGLQEKLE
+2025 
-2033 AGDMSIYQLAD
+2033 
-2044 AQVFF
+2044 
-2049 GIKQGD
+2049 
-2055 PASAYGQDPAAF
+2055 
-2067 GFGPNE
+2067 
-2073 KTLSLVLNNE
+2073 
-2083 RKTGGMAD
+2083 
-2091 AIVMKSLQLGVTA
+2091 
-2104 LDCFAVK
+2104 
-2111 SKKYPEGVLPTL
+2111 
-2123 YEAYGFES
+2123 
-2131 AGSLP
+2131 
-2136 FDPQF
+2136 
-2141 YSKTELADL
+2141 
-2150 KKYWKSTGWD
+2150 
-2160 EGLGLPEI
+2160 
-2168 VLMKWKGNN
+2168 
-2177 ELRTKSL
+2177 
-2184 RELAEQGGQS
+2184 
-2194 FRGETKPIVRDTRSR
+2194 
-2209 SKSASNKRNQPKR
+2209 PK
-2222 RAGQGDAGSGAGSQ
+2222 
-2236 GDAGRGVR
+2236 
-2244 LSRGFLGAYDEL
+2244 FLGNRTVRAVVVKDSYGSDKQQHTFTIFPL
-2256 LSMSPDE
+2256 ASSGTQPIAA
-2263 LRNLGI
+2263 G
-2269 K
+2269 

>member
-26 NIVPQRKDVLAARIT
+26 DVVPQREDVLAARIT
-41 AQQRREAAPATL
+41 AQERREAAPATL

-58 DATEAQTSVSA
+58 DATEAQASVAA

-82 KTAGPVFQPKK
+82 RTTGPVFQPKK
-93 RLSATEVDQMQYEQ
+93 RLSAAEADQMQYEQ
-107 ISDPAYMPTKDE
+107 ISSPAYMPTKGE

-124 GYKKTRND
+124 GYRKTRDD
-132 KVSKFVQGAK
+132 KVSKFVQGAT

-149 QAAAATAYAPFDLI
+149 QAAAATAYAPFDLL
-163 VRGTNAYDE
+163 VRGTPAWNE

-230 QQDEQTLQ
+230 QQDDQILE
-238 QAIEQAKA
+238 QAINQAKA
-246 GGMYEKTADDQNAD
+246 GGLYEKTADDLNAD
-260 EDARYERF
+260 EDTRFERF
-268 IRDRSFQQQAT
+268 IRDRSFQQQAA
-279 NITETNIGTMPDS
+279 NITETNIGTLPDS

-331 LRLMRRAAALTG
+331 LRLMRRTAALAG
-343 TPLKGLSKVAKAGA
+343 APLKWSSQVAKASA
-357 DKVEDIYG
+357 DKVEDLYG

-376 LNEAAV
+376 LNEAAA

-423 EAGVGGVGLS
+423 EAGVGGVGIS

-438 AKLRNAPIPGRYRR
+438 ARLRNAPIPERYRR

-499 AVSGAAAAAP
+499 AVSGAAAATP

-536 GGVVGGQVR
+536 GGVVGGQAR
-545 RMSEMNDAL
+545 RMSQMSDAL

-579 MLSDMA
+579 KLADMA

-599 LRAVDYELDKT
+599 LRAVDYELNKT
-610 VKAAVG
+610 VQEAVG

-622 HVEAAAGKRPRVFLN
+622 HVEATPGKRPRVFLN

-738 RESAIN
+738 RDSAIN
-744 DRIDLMDQERM
+744 DRIDLMNQERM
-755 ARGGQQLDWA
+755 ARGGQPLDWA

-780 VNLSGLRASGP
+780 VNLNGLRASGP

-813 GRLESPNRL
+813 GRLESPNKL

-852 EKEGKVKQRGT
+852 EKEGKVQQRGT
-863 PIAPTGRSSDAARSP
+863 PIAPTGRASDAARSP

-906 QQMVNTQD
+906 QQMINTQD

-922 SINLRDRLVPENS
+922 SINSRDRLVPENS

-1146 ALPDN
+1146 ALPDD
-1151 AGRMSLD
+1151 AGRMSVD
-1158 EYMVFD
+1158 DYMGFD

-1192 AGFAAAS
+1192 AGFAAAA
-1199 EEYRKLFP
+1199 EEYRQLFP
-1207 RPDNNNR
+1207 RADAP
-1214 MPQQIPRGAQGMP
+1214 MARGNAMP
-1227 DVGYG
+1227 DVAVVPERFTGTGQEPNRQSRFAQPPPFFARFPVESYERGGKFFDAQSGEDLTGRSYG
-1232 ERADIPL
+1232 AGFIDVSSGKPRLFVDGGPAAQPAKSGRIYRTNLFKQKAGWKWTSDNAPATSTIVSVEGGGRHVYALRADFEGGVDLARYSDKPSEPRLRPTARGELSLGNEVGRISIRGKEHPVYDGARIVQPAAARGQAMPDSARPERADIPL
-1239 NERARRAAFVGSD
+1239 NPRARQAAFISD
-1252 GRVVSTNKRTH
+1252 RGEVRATGRATH

-1277 GAGSISEDGFFRFG
+1277 GAGHLGEDGFFRFG
-1291 SDTMDNPMGETPSES
+1291 SQSMDEAMGESPATSS
-1306 RAAAAR
+1306 AAAAR
-1312 HNREAYDSGRRPSE
+1312 YNQSVYDQGKRPSAM
-1326 LLEDP
+1326 LEEP
-1331 PGLERGGARRG
+1331 PGLERPTARG
-1342 QAMPDAETRSAA
+1342 QAMPDVGDAEAVGLRSAKFLEEAVGDGMENLRAKQAKREGTGVAKNKFVRFHDNQGRPIYIGAIKKDGGKSFAGWIEETEAWQSPAET
-1354 VETLDQLKRSQFI
+1354 
-1367 PTKVAAEVVGGFPE
+1367 
-1381 YLRPVAQFITD
+1381 
-1392 QRQKLANG
+1392 
-1400 QMTRRDV
+1400 
-1407 MKAYAMTIAS
+1407 
-1417 QGSGAR
+1417 
-1423 AVEVIANNVAK
+1423 
-1434 DGVRFRPSKDFT
+1434 
-1446 TADKKGRAAIRPE
+1446 
-1459 EAAAYWLGTDA
+1459 AAYRQWYRELKGYFTKIFGDRAGEMMMAWLAAQQNVSPGGALGNVFKVEDRLA
-1470 GQKAL
+1470 GI
-1475 DNFEAGRFSP
+1475 G
-1485 DDWKELV
+1485 
-1492 AIRKAYGDDR
+1492 
-1502 FNNLGAF
+1502 
-1509 NPDNIRTM
+1509 
-1517 DKVLA
+1517 
-1522 DLNASRADTGKVM
+1522 
-1535 DAVQQLRG
+1535 
-1543 IKTGKKGFIAH
+1543 TGKKGGLADAKIEGVLRSEVPEGGFGPKLTDFVDAGFLREYRTYMAKQPAGGRPFVADVHTGRDSGHVDQQTLTRLKQRSDEGDLFIDGKPTRVKVLDTKTVKQGSKTVIVPERIRVIPQGSKGFDVGVDMRGSPGGPKYEGISEWGNAMTDH
-1554 LLGIGDV
+1554 LNNIGWRDGEWTPAEVQAVGWMRVLRQYGLPEPTVLSALQQNTSRVFAEVNYSSGNLLPANYPSFDTLSPDV
-1561 PTIDA
+1561 QRAITTDVITQTVNELAPLIGGSLRVQRVTA
-1566 VEINFWLTGKAD
+1566 GTGVW
-1578 IGKLNTRKATLARS
+1578 GNTRSPTTVVEVLGSAEATDIFGLALATASEQAATMSTVLGVGGKDSRVLMFKKA
-1592 VKESISDRRVSQE
+1592 
-1605 MFRRI
+1605 
-1610 DQRINALRDE
+1610 
-1620 VPGGASI
+1620 GGAKFSEAEMQ
-1627 SQEVWSHVMHH
+1627 S
-1638 WLWDKSKGIETT
+1638 L
-1650 HEGMYRAQ
+1650 
-1658 AQFMPDV
+1658 
-1665 AVNDEG
+1665 
-1671 GTVWRTLQDAPVIT
+1671 
-1685 LKDLKG
+1685 
-1691 RKVFAAFADLTSAGK
+1691 
-1706 IYRGIDSSEIAVP
+1706 IDD
-1719 VETHGGPEWP
+1719 
-1729 LLQAEKVGE
+1729 
-1738 ETNVWSNQGAGVSA
+1738 AGVSGYTLQQLPDGDTGIIA
-1752 IKARRANEGAIM
+1752 DSTKDFKPKGFTEKKIADVKKKLVDWAEKSGVDIDVEIASARVNSYANNWN
-1764 LVAAMDKNAHV
+1764 NAKDGQSYLSGIV
-1775 SNTETATAV
+1775 QRGGSSK
-1784 IATNAAYARDGRITP
+1784 IRDIVRFRGR
-1799 ENLATLDN
+1799 
-1807 SIRRE
+1807 
-1812 IEDFPGIES
+1812 
-1821 PSIME
+1821 
-1826 YVNKLPF
+1826 Y
-1833 QGAKSRARIAEIL
+1833 AEIL
-1846 ESKKS
+1846 REAYERH
-1851 QDLGAP
+1851 AP
-1857 NVQRILDEVRSDQYD
+1857 EAVVATPQEQIGPIRQAAEAPPLEILEM
-1872 GLRIGDAVLAI
+1872 
-1883 ELTPGATAVKLGEQG
+1883 
-1898 TLKHPSYQYGLRGR
+1898 LRG
-1912 VIGRFARPININSI
+1912 A
-1926 FDDFYA
+1926 
-1932 QRRADGKPELGD
+1932 
-1944 RRAFDLAKPVQE
+1944 
-1956 ITDAIASRIPGTPYR
+1956 
-1971 SFRSPRHAQL
+1971 
-1981 INIAKNDSWKSS
+1981 
-1993 EQTVKAGG
+1993 
-2001 VSPAAFIDALNAS
+2001 
-2014 PAKLA
+2014 
-2019 LDRYTL
+2019 
-2025 KGLQEKLE
+2025 
-2033 AGDMSIYQLAD
+2033 
-2044 AQVFF
+2044 
-2049 GIKQGD
+2049 
-2055 PASAYGQDPAAF
+2055 
-2067 GFGPNE
+2067 
-2073 KTLSLVLNNE
+2073 
-2083 RKTGGMAD
+2083 
-2091 AIVMKSLQLGVTA
+2091 
-2104 LDCFAVK
+2104 
-2111 SKKYPEGVLPTL
+2111 
-2123 YEAYGFES
+2123 
-2131 AGSLP
+2131 
-2136 FDPQF
+2136 
-2141 YSKTELADL
+2141 
-2150 KKYWKSTGWD
+2150 
-2160 EGLGLPEI
+2160 
-2168 VLMKWKGNN
+2168 
-2177 ELRTKSL
+2177 
-2184 RELAEQGGQS
+2184 
-2194 FRGETKPIVRDTRSR
+2194 
-2209 SKSASNKRNQPKR
+2209 
-2222 RAGQGDAGSGAGSQ
+2222 
-2236 GDAGRGVR
+2236 
-2244 LSRGFLGAYDEL
+2244 
-2256 LSMSPDE
+2256 
-2263 LRNLGI
+2263 
-2269 K
+2269 

>member
-26 NIVPQRKDVLAARIT
+26 DVVPRREDVLAARIT
-41 AQQRREAAPATL
+41 AQERREAAPATL
-53 TPEQA
+53 TPEQV
-58 DATEAQTSVSA
+58 DTTEAQTSVAA

-82 KTAGPVFQPKK
+82 RASGPVFQPKK

-107 ISDPAYMPTKDE
+107 ISDPAYIPTKEE

-124 GYKKTRND
+124 GYKKTRD
-132 KVSKFVQGAK
+132 EKVSKFVQGAK

-149 QAAAATAYAPFDLI
+149 QAAAATAYAPLDFI
-163 VRGTNAYDE
+163 VRGTQAYDE

-218 QLAAENKFTGNA
+218 QLAAENKFTGNG

-246 GGMYEKTADDQNAD
+246 GGLYEKTADDLNAD
-260 EDARYERF
+260 DDTRYERF
-268 IRDRSFQQQAT
+268 IRDRSFQQQAA
-279 NITETNIGTMPDS
+279 NITETNIGTLPDS

-302 VNPGLAFTAQLVFD
+302 VNPGLAFTAQLVYD

-343 TPLKGLSKVAKAGA
+343 APLKGLSKVAKASA
-357 DKVEDIYG
+357 DKAEDFYG

-376 LNEAAV
+376 LNEAAA

-397 MGILKGTGKVLR
+397 MAALKTTGKVLR

-423 EAGVGGVGLS
+423 EAGVGGVGVS

-438 AKLRNAPIPGRYRR
+438 ARLRNAPIPERYRR

-491 QAFRLADD
+491 QAFRFADD

-536 GGVVGGQVR
+536 GGVVGGQAR

-579 MLSDMA
+579 KLSDMA

-594 ADWVP
+594 ADFVP

-622 HVEAAAGKRPRVFLN
+622 HVEASPGKRPRVFLN

-722 SEADL
+722 SDADL
-727 IRDRWSNDSAW
+727 IRDRWSNDTAW
-738 RESAIN
+738 RDSAIN
-744 DRIDLMDQERM
+744 DRIDLMNQERM
-755 ARGGQQLDWA
+755 AKGGQQLDWA

-791 LGRAVGAAQTA
+791 IGRAVGAAQTA

-813 GRLESPNRL
+813 GRLESPNKL

-852 EKEGKVKQRGT
+852 EKEGKVSQRGT
-863 PIAPTGRSSDAARSP
+863 PIAPTGRASDAARSP

-922 SINLRDRLVPENS
+922 SINSRDRLVPENS

-950 GGPTLPPQFDFF
+950 GGPTLPPQFDYF

-1062 EAGLKQLLKNYQDGV
+1062 EAGLKQLLKNYQDGA

-1146 ALPDN
+1146 ALPDD
-1151 AGRMSLD
+1151 AGRMSVD
-1158 EYMVFD
+1158 DYMGFD
-1164 ADRQTA
+1164 TDRQAA

-1185 NWANSDE
+1185 NWQNSDE
-1192 AGFAAAS
+1192 AGFAAAA
-1199 EEYRKLFP
+1199 EEYRQLFP
-1207 RPDNNNR
+1207 RADAPVVVRGNAVPDLDAPKDVYAR
-1214 MPQQIPRGAQGMP
+1214 SLEDIKAVIPPAQRFVGNKVPGSPVLAPDGRPYLQHDLSKPTGNLFIRQADLDNAWQHSVAETGPAAQRALDEMRARGFNMVPPNEAHWRAVGSLPLMDRFWYETSAEAMVISFPGLAQRGQSPKVMDTVAATSPLADPNYNAKLAISFLSEDFRQSPAQTPAVVPKGVSDALLGTFGREEQRKIGSFGGTFRFLAGLSDDPPLTTNDRQVASSFGVP
-1227 DVGYG
+1227 DKVFGEFPVMYEAVSRFYNKLRDTINAGQTDKSMGAFEAHQLQALSWVQHRAELEMARNKNVSAAQAFDGDAYAVAFKRAADELRAEGIAVASDPATGLPIFDDAVLSNPRVTEILAPTSNDFMRDTFQTMEIVTKLTKTGEEFLGIYEQSKALGLKGNIKDATTVISRHMNALTRRKDLGGGKKAPSLVTDLARVFDEKAEITRIEPGYG
-1232 ERADIPL
+1232 TFKGDFGQNLRIPL
-1239 NERARRAAFVGSD
+1239 GTVPEQYRPAFLSILGKYYQQEAQAASQFLSSEPGQAPTSYSVFFQGRVDTDFLGRLATKLSGAGHEANVSIRPNGVLVDVMPRFAGDGPKPIDPNKLKKMADAAVGDTTTASVIGRDFSSIYLERPNYANEINKAKKGLLNDTARQITKITGAGQAAARDFAGGAGPEKLAGNAVVNRRAA
-1252 GRVVSTNKRTH
+1252 
-1263 FETNE
+1263 
-1268 DLGPDFLAI
+1268 
-1277 GAGSISEDGFFRFG
+1277 
-1291 SDTMDNPMGETPSES
+1291 
-1306 RAAAAR
+1306 
-1312 HNREAYDSGRRPSE
+1312 
-1326 LLEDP
+1326 
-1331 PGLERGGARRG
+1331 
-1342 QAMPDAETRSAA
+1342 
-1354 VETLDQLKRSQFI
+1354 
-1367 PTKVAAEVVGGFPE
+1367 
-1381 YLRPVAQFITD
+1381 
-1392 QRQKLANG
+1392 
-1400 QMTRRDV
+1400 
-1407 MKAYAMTIAS
+1407 
-1417 QGSGAR
+1417 
-1423 AVEVIANNVAK
+1423 
-1434 DGVRFRPSKDFT
+1434 
-1446 TADKKGRAAIRPE
+1446 
-1459 EAAAYWLGTDA
+1459 
-1470 GQKAL
+1470 
-1475 DNFEAGRFSP
+1475 
-1485 DDWKELV
+1485 
-1492 AIRKAYGDDR
+1492 
-1502 FNNLGAF
+1502 
-1509 NPDNIRTM
+1509 
-1517 DKVLA
+1517 
-1522 DLNASRADTGKVM
+1522 
-1535 DAVQQLRG
+1535 
-1543 IKTGKKGFIAH
+1543 
-1554 LLGIGDV
+1554 
-1561 PTIDA
+1561 
-1566 VEINFWLTGKAD
+1566 
-1578 IGKLNTRKATLARS
+1578 
-1592 VKESISDRRVSQE
+1592 
-1605 MFRRI
+1605 
-1610 DQRINALRDE
+1610 
-1620 VPGGASI
+1620 
-1627 SQEVWSHVMHH
+1627 
-1638 WLWDKSKGIETT
+1638 
-1650 HEGMYRAQ
+1650 
-1658 AQFMPDV
+1658 
-1665 AVNDEG
+1665 
-1671 GTVWRTLQDAPVIT
+1671 
-1685 LKDLKG
+1685 
-1691 RKVFAAFADLTSAGK
+1691 
-1706 IYRGIDSSEIAVP
+1706 
-1719 VETHGGPEWP
+1719 
-1729 LLQAEKVGE
+1729 
-1738 ETNVWSNQGAGVSA
+1738 
-1752 IKARRANEGAIM
+1752 KARDRYRQR
-1764 LVAAMDKNAHV
+1764 L
-1775 SNTETATAV
+1775 
-1784 IATNAAYARDGRITP
+1784 
-1799 ENLATLDN
+1799 
-1807 SIRRE
+1807 
-1812 IEDFPGIES
+1812 
-1821 PSIME
+1821 
-1826 YVNKLPF
+1826 
-1833 QGAKSRARIAEIL
+1833 SRL
-1846 ESKKS
+1846 ESVE
-1851 QDLGAP
+1851 A
-1857 NVQRILDEVRSDQYD
+1857 R
-1872 GLRIGDAVLAI
+1872 LR
-1883 ELTPGATAVKLGEQG
+1883 
-1898 TLKHPSYQYGLRGR
+1898 
-1912 VIGRFARPININSI
+1912 
-1926 FDDFYA
+1926 
-1932 QRRADGKPELGD
+1932 
-1944 RRAFDLAKPVQE
+1944 DLAKEFQK
-1956 ITDAIASRIPGTPYR
+1956 DM
-1971 SFRSPRHAQL
+1971 
-1981 INIAKNDSWKSS
+1981 AKANRAMK
-1993 EQTVKAGG
+1993 
-2001 VSPAAFIDALNAS
+2001 P
-2014 PAKLA
+2014 
-2019 LDRYTL
+2019 
-2025 KGLQEKLE
+2025 KLE
-2033 AGDMSIYQLAD
+2033 RRIKAASKPAQPAPAG
-2044 AQVFF
+2044 
-2049 GIKQGD
+2049 
-2055 PASAYGQDPAAF
+2055 
-2067 GFGPNE
+2067 
-2073 KTLSLVLNNE
+2073 
-2083 RKTGGMAD
+2083 
-2091 AIVMKSLQLGVTA
+2091 
-2104 LDCFAVK
+2104 LD
-2111 SKKYPEGVLPTL
+2111 
-2123 YEAYGFES
+2123 
-2131 AGSLP
+2131 
-2136 FDPQF
+2136 
-2141 YSKTELADL
+2141 DL
-2150 KKYWKSTGWD
+2150 
-2160 EGLGLPEI
+2160 
-2168 VLMKWKGNN
+2168 
-2177 ELRTKSL
+2177 
-2184 RELAEQGGQS
+2184 
-2194 FRGETKPIVRDTRSR
+2194 
-2209 SKSASNKRNQPKR
+2209 
-2222 RAGQGDAGSGAGSQ
+2222 
-2236 GDAGRGVR
+2236 
-2244 LSRGFLGAYDEL
+2244 
-2256 LSMSPDE
+2256 
-2263 LRNLGI
+2263 
-2269 K
+2269 

>member
-1 MPPKTLTAEQVAEI
+1 MDEPFEFDWKTAVPTNKEPEPASPSTPTPPESISAVMSGTRFGAQNMPL
-15 DRQQK
+15 
-20 PAVNMR
+20 
-26 NIVPQRKDVLAARIT
+26 
-41 AQQRREAAPATL
+41 
-53 TPEQA
+53 PEQGPV
-58 DATEAQTSVSA
+58 DTYPE
-69 MTPFGRAMGAEPD
+69 FD
-82 KTAGPVFQPKK
+82 WKTAKPQDGGFDASTARESTPAENAELYDT
-93 RLSATEVDQMQYEQ
+93 LSN
-107 ISDPAYMPTKDE
+107 PAYLPTKGE

-124 GYKKTRND
+124 GYKKTRD
-132 KVSKFVQGAK
+132 EKVSKFVQGAK

-149 QAAAATAYAPFDLI
+149 QAAAATAYAPFDIL
-163 VRGTNAYDE
+163 VRGTPAWNE

-230 QQDEQTLQ
+230 QQDDQILE
-238 QAIEQAKA
+238 QAINQAKA
-246 GGMYEKTADDQNAD
+246 GGLYEKTADDLNAN
-260 EDARYERF
+260 EDTRFERF
-268 IRDRSFQQQAT
+268 IRDRSFQQQSA
-279 NITETNIGTMPDS
+279 NIAETNIGTLPDS

-331 LRLMRRAAALTG
+331 LRLMRRTAALAG
-343 TPLKGLSKVAKAGA
+343 APLKWSSQVAKASA
-357 DKVEDIYG
+357 DKVEDLYG

-376 LNEAAV
+376 LNEAAA

-423 EAGVGGVGLS
+423 EAGVGGVGIS

-438 AKLRNAPIPGRYRR
+438 ARLRNAPIPERYRR

-523 PEILGAI
+523 PEILGAL

-536 GGVVGGQVR
+536 GGVVGGQAR
-545 RMSEMNDAL
+545 RMSQMNDAL

-579 MLSDMA
+579 KLADMA

-599 LRAVDYELDKT
+599 LRAVDYELNKT
-610 VKAAVG
+610 VQEAVG

-622 HVEAAAGKRPRVFLN
+622 HVEATPGKRPRVFLN

-738 RESAIN
+738 RDSAIN
-744 DRIDLMDQERM
+744 DRIDLMNQERM
-755 ARGGQQLDWA
+755 ARGGQPLDWA

-780 VNLSGLRASGP
+780 VNLNGLRASGP

-813 GRLESPNRL
+813 GRLESPNKL

-852 EKEGKVKQRGT
+852 EKEGKVQQRGT
-863 PIAPTGRSSDAARSP
+863 PIAPTGRASDAARSP

-906 QQMVNTQD
+906 QQMINTQD

-922 SINLRDRLVPENS
+922 SINSRDRLVPENS

-1158 EYMVFD
+1158 EYMSFD

-1185 NWANSDE
+1185 NWQNSDE
-1192 AGFAAAS
+1192 AGFAAAA
-1199 EEYRKLFP
+1199 EEYRQLFP
-1207 RPDNNNR
+1207 RADAPMARGNAMPDTPANLSTD
-1214 MPQQIPRGAQGMP
+1214 QILRELEENQGYLGLSTLGMREGRPVKGGAQQTR
-1227 DVGYG
+1227 
-1232 ERADIPL
+1232 ELLKRNTAL
-1239 NERARRAAFVGSD
+1239 NEELRR
-1252 GRVVSTNKRTH
+1252 
-1263 FETNE
+1263 
-1268 DLGPDFLAI
+1268 
-1277 GAGSISEDGFFRFG
+1277 
-1291 SDTMDNPMGETPSES
+1291 
-1306 RAAAAR
+1306 
-1312 HNREAYDSGRRPSE
+1312 
-1326 LLEDP
+1326 
-1331 PGLERGGARRG
+1331 RGGPQEESDVARVLRQRG
-1342 QAMPDAETRSAA
+1342 QAMPDAA
-1354 VETLDQLKRSQFI
+1354 VTQDGLVQ
-1367 PTKVAAEVVGGFPE
+1367 APE
-1381 YLRPVAQFITD
+1381 DAPKFKLP
-1392 QRQKLANG
+1392 RQ
-1400 QMTRRDV
+1400 
-1407 MKAYAMTIAS
+1407 AM
-1417 QGSGAR
+1417 
-1423 AVEVIANNVAK
+1423 
-1434 DGVRFRPSKDFT
+1434 
-1446 TADKKGRAAIRPE
+1446 
-1459 EAAAYWLGTDA
+1459 
-1470 GQKAL
+1470 
-1475 DNFEAGRFSP
+1475 
-1485 DDWKELV
+1485 
-1492 AIRKAYGDDR
+1492 
-1502 FNNLGAF
+1502 
-1509 NPDNIRTM
+1509 
-1517 DKVLA
+1517 
-1522 DLNASRADTGKVM
+1522 
-1535 DAVQQLRG
+1535 
-1543 IKTGKKGFIAH
+1543 
-1554 LLGIGDV
+1554 
-1561 PTIDA
+1561 
-1566 VEINFWLTGKAD
+1566 
-1578 IGKLNTRKATLARS
+1578 
-1592 VKESISDRRVSQE
+1592 
-1605 MFRRI
+1605 
-1610 DQRINALRDE
+1610 
-1620 VPGGASI
+1620 
-1627 SQEVWSHVMHH
+1627 
-1638 WLWDKSKGIETT
+1638 
-1650 HEGMYRAQ
+1650 
-1658 AQFMPDV
+1658 AQFMPDTGV
-1665 AVNDEG
+1665 NLADYADRTILALPADRMGIGSMMVGPKGMEREVSVKGQGGAGFMEIYNGGGWAFSDEATGNRFMKRLREAAEPGEGSVLVGITAMSEFNHLKNQTGQLAYVEALEAAIAGKSISKKQADAHIKAISQSIMQSTAKSVTDNTRRKFAAIKNFNDFSKAVRNKSLNFADAAPYSVQIARKALPIPYKEAKDIG
-1671 GTVWRTLQDAPVIT
+1671 IAFDDIGKQTADPRYADVPFGTVVALLEVPLEQAP
-1685 LKDLKG
+1685 
-1691 RKVFAAFADLTSAGK
+1691 
-1706 IYRGIDSSEIAVP
+1706 
-1719 VETHGGPEWP
+1719 
-1729 LLQAEKVGE
+1729 
-1738 ETNVWSNQGAGVSA
+1738 
-1752 IKARRANEGAIM
+1752 
-1764 LVAAMDKNAHV
+1764 
-1775 SNTETATAV
+1775 
-1784 IATNAAYARDGRITP
+1784 
-1799 ENLATLDN
+1799 
-1807 SIRRE
+1807 
-1812 IEDFPGIES
+1812 
-1821 PSIME
+1821 
-1826 YVNKLPF
+1826 
-1833 QGAKSRARIAEIL
+1833 
-1846 ESKKS
+1846 
-1851 QDLGAP
+1851 
-1857 NVQRILDEVRSDQYD
+1857 VRSDFHYSYPFKVTGRSIGFLKQYYD
-1872 GLRIGDAVLAI
+1872 VGQLTSDPRIRNSAGAVQAQPLQTVLPKLDQTRKVTRGQAMPDVAPDIAEAMPRVSVDQPPLAEAFSINTTGDVVTGDVIQWEEGVFTSSKKPKFLGNRTVRAVVVKDSYGSDKQQHTFTILPLSSSGTQPI
-1883 ELTPGATAVKLGEQG
+1883 AVGKQTTRKGRNIYRNG
-1898 TLKHPSYQYGLRGR
+1898 TMRMPWINEDKRQAVANEKHARGD
-1912 VIGRFARPININSI
+1912 VAR
-1926 FDDFYA
+1926 A
-1932 QRRADGKPELGD
+1932 ARD
-1944 RRAFDLAKPVQE
+1944 RR
-1956 ITDAIASRIPGTPYR
+1956 
-1971 SFRSPRHAQL
+1971 
-1981 INIAKNDSWKSS
+1981 KS
-1993 EQTVKAGG
+1993 E
-2001 VSPAAFIDALNAS
+2001 F
-2014 PAKLA
+2014 
-2019 LDRYTL
+2019 
-2025 KGLQEKLE
+2025 
-2033 AGDMSIYQLAD
+2033 
-2044 AQVFF
+2044 
-2049 GIKQGD
+2049 
-2055 PASAYGQDPAAF
+2055 
-2067 GFGPNE
+2067 
-2073 KTLSLVLNNE
+2073 
-2083 RKTGGMAD
+2083 
-2091 AIVMKSLQLGVTA
+2091 
-2104 LDCFAVK
+2104 
-2111 SKKYPEGVLPTL
+2111 
-2123 YEAYGFES
+2123 
-2131 AGSLP
+2131 
-2136 FDPQF
+2136 
-2141 YSKTELADL
+2141 
-2150 KKYWKSTGWD
+2150 
-2160 EGLGLPEI
+2160 
-2168 VLMKWKGNN
+2168 
-2177 ELRTKSL
+2177 
-2184 RELAEQGGQS
+2184 
-2194 FRGETKPIVRDTRSR
+2194 
-2209 SKSASNKRNQPKR
+2209 
-2222 RAGQGDAGSGAGSQ
+2222 
-2236 GDAGRGVR
+2236 
-2244 LSRGFLGAYDEL
+2244 
-2256 LSMSPDE
+2256 
-2263 LRNLGI
+2263 
-2269 K
+2269 

>member
-26 NIVPQRKDVLAARIT
+26 NIVPQREDVLAARIT
-41 AQQRREAAPATL
+41 AQERREAAPATL
-53 TPEQA
+53 TPEQV
-58 DATEAQTSVSA
+58 DAAEAQTSVAA

-82 KTAGPVFQPKK
+82 RATGPVFQPKQ
-93 RLSATEVDQMQYEQ
+93 RLSAADADQMQYEQ
-107 ISDPAYMPTKDE
+107 ISSPAYMPTKEE

-124 GYKKTRND
+124 GYKKTRD
-132 KVSKFVQGAK
+132 DRVSKFVQGAK

-230 QQDEQTLQ
+230 QQDEQILEG
-238 QAIEQAKA
+238 AINEAKA
-246 GGMYEKTADDQNAD
+246 GGLYEKTADDLNAD
-260 EDARYERF
+260 ENTRFERF
-268 IRDRSFQQQAT
+268 IRDRSFQQQAA
-279 NITETNIGTMPDS
+279 NITETNIGTLPDS

-474 SPIARRS
+474 SPVARRS

-579 MLSDMA
+579 KLSDMA

-622 HVEAAAGKRPRVFLN
+622 HVEAGPGKRPRVFLN

-744 DRIDLMDQERM
+744 DRIDLMNQERM

-813 GRLESPNRL
+813 GRLESPNQL

-863 PIAPTGRSSDAARSP
+863 PIAPTGRPSDAARSP

-1227 DVGYG
+1227 DVAASGRGDGMPDAPRRYVPMEQFIKEAG
-1232 ERADIPL
+1232 DELGAVLANAYNDMDI
-1239 NERARRAAFVGSD
+1239 
-1252 GRVVSTNKRTH
+1252 
-1263 FETNE
+1263 NE
-1268 DLGPDFLAI
+1268 DRNALVGFVDTRNSMYRQRIPVKEFFDWLHSDEPMRGLVFDSENKPATAGEGASYTREGYEALLNKLRDISLRKPKPSAAPRGQAMPDSLESVPTDQLQRQYEENQGYLGLSTLGMREGRPVAG
-1277 GAGSISEDGFFRFG
+1277 GAAQTR
-1291 SDTMDNPMGETPSES
+1291 
-1306 RAAAAR
+1306 
-1312 HNREAYDSGRRPSE
+1312 E
-1326 LLEDP
+1326 LLRRNEAISAELERRGVREEDP
-1331 PGLERGGARRG
+1331 QLQRALQRRG
-1342 QAMPDAETRSAA
+1342 QAMPDVAPADAPPFYMKSAQVLDSKIQGKAATADQVRAILKNPQNGIKSEELKWTGIEQA
-1354 VETLDQLKRSQFI
+1354 VERIAKENGG
-1367 PTKVAAEVVGGFPE
+1367 KVPKEALLRYLQEDGAVRLEEVVLPE
-1381 YLRPVAQFITD
+1381 DPKLTKAAQEDPYFD
-1392 QRQKLANG
+1392 P
-1400 QMTRRDV
+1400 
-1407 MKAYAMTIAS
+1407 AMYS
-1417 QGSGAR
+1417 D
-1423 AVEVIANNVAK
+1423 NVAK
-1434 DGVRFRPSKDFT
+1434 YGNYQLPGGENYREVVLAMPPIGGGQVVPHP
-1446 TADKKGRAAIRPE
+1446 KGRGFAIQ
-1459 EAAAYWLGTDA
+1459 YKDGS
-1470 GQKAL
+1470 
-1475 DNFEAGRFSP
+1475 FEGGSAPTRWDS
-1485 DDWKELV
+1485 
-1492 AIRKAYGDDR
+1492 R
-1502 FNNLGAF
+1502 GA
-1509 NPDNIRTM
+1509 
-1517 DKVLA
+1517 
-1522 DLNASRADTGKVM
+1522 ADTGMSFYKNAGGYTSSHFQGVPNYVAHM
-1535 DAVQQLRG
+1535 RLNERADAAGKRGLFLEEIQSDRHQAGREQGYREPFEQWIAFYDAGGTEVPIGYGRSEKQALESIDKNWEGLVKIETRKRDGVEGVIPDAPFRKDWPVQMFKRALADAVGSGKDWIGWTTGETQARRYDLSKQLSSIEWYEDINHLMAYDKSGNKVIERSVTREQLPNVIG
-1543 IKTGKKGFIAH
+1543 KEATQKLVESKLFNEGQRIVSGVDLKVGGEGMKGFYDQILPKEISKYVKQWGAQVEKSRIGEPKKGTGK
-1554 LLGIGDV
+1554 
-1561 PTIDA
+1561 
-1566 VEINFWLTGKAD
+1566 LT
-1578 IGKLNTRKATLARS
+1578 
-1592 VKESISDRRVSQE
+1592 
-1605 MFRRI
+1605 
-1610 DQRINALRDE
+1610 RDE
-1620 VPGGASI
+1620 VSEARREAKQLIRGDISIEEFNDNWGTRLTDEDVPGNDPYREPRGVENVLDFVRDQRKQEAGGTFEAWRVNITPQMRDGIKKAGQALFVGGAAA
-1627 SQEVWSHVMHH
+1627 V
-1638 WLWDKSKGIETT
+1638 
-1650 HEGMYRAQ
+1650 
-1658 AQFMPDV
+1658 V
-1665 AVNDEG
+1665 A
-1671 GTVWRTLQDAPVIT
+1671 
-1685 LKDLKG
+1685 
-1691 RKVFAAFADLTSAGK
+1691 
-1706 IYRGIDSSEIAVP
+1706 
-1719 VETHGGPEWP
+1719 
-1729 LLQAEKVGE
+1729 
-1738 ETNVWSNQGAGVSA
+1738 
-1752 IKARRANEGAIM
+1752 
-1764 LVAAMDKNAHV
+1764 
-1775 SNTETATAV
+1775 
-1784 IATNAAYARDGRITP
+1784 
-1799 ENLATLDN
+1799 
-1807 SIRRE
+1807 
-1812 IEDFPGIES
+1812 ED
-1821 PSIME
+1821 
-1826 YVNKLPF
+1826 
-1833 QGAKSRARIAEIL
+1833 QL
-1846 ESKKS
+1846 E
-1851 QDLGAP
+1851 
-1857 NVQRILDEVRSDQYD
+1857 
-1872 GLRIGDAVLAI
+1872 
-1883 ELTPGATAVKLGEQG
+1883 
-1898 TLKHPSYQYGLRGR
+1898 
-1912 VIGRFARPININSI
+1912 
-1926 FDDFYA
+1926 
-1932 QRRADGKPELGD
+1932 
-1944 RRAFDLAKPVQE
+1944 
-1956 ITDAIASRIPGTPYR
+1956 
-1971 SFRSPRHAQL
+1971 
-1981 INIAKNDSWKSS
+1981 
-1993 EQTVKAGG
+1993 
-2001 VSPAAFIDALNAS
+2001 
-2014 PAKLA
+2014 
-2019 LDRYTL
+2019 
-2025 KGLQEKLE
+2025 
-2033 AGDMSIYQLAD
+2033 
-2044 AQVFF
+2044 
-2049 GIKQGD
+2049 
-2055 PASAYGQDPAAF
+2055 
-2067 GFGPNE
+2067 
-2073 KTLSLVLNNE
+2073 
-2083 RKTGGMAD
+2083 
-2091 AIVMKSLQLGVTA
+2091 
-2104 LDCFAVK
+2104 
-2111 SKKYPEGVLPTL
+2111 
-2123 YEAYGFES
+2123 
-2131 AGSLP
+2131 
-2136 FDPQF
+2136 
-2141 YSKTELADL
+2141 
-2150 KKYWKSTGWD
+2150 
-2160 EGLGLPEI
+2160 
-2168 VLMKWKGNN
+2168 
-2177 ELRTKSL
+2177 
-2184 RELAEQGGQS
+2184 
-2194 FRGETKPIVRDTRSR
+2194 
-2209 SKSASNKRNQPKR
+2209 
-2222 RAGQGDAGSGAGSQ
+2222 
-2236 GDAGRGVR
+2236 
-2244 LSRGFLGAYDEL
+2244 
-2256 LSMSPDE
+2256 
-2263 LRNLGI
+2263 
-2269 K
+2269 

>member
-26 NIVPQRKDVLAARIT
+26 DVVPQREDVLAARIT
-41 AQQRREAAPATL
+41 AQERREAAPAAL

-58 DATEAQTSVSA
+58 DATEAQASVAA

-82 KTAGPVFQPKK
+82 RTTGPVFQPKK
-93 RLSATEVDQMQYEQ
+93 RLSAAEADQMQYEQ
-107 ISDPAYMPTKDE
+107 ISSPAYMPTKEE

-124 GYKKTRND
+124 GYKKTRDD
-132 KVSKFVQGAK
+132 KVSRFVQGAT

-149 QAAAATAYAPFDLI
+149 QAAAATAYAPFDLL
-163 VRGTNAYDE
+163 VRGTPAWNE

-230 QQDEQTLQ
+230 QQDDQILE

-246 GGMYEKTADDQNAD
+246 GGLYEKTADDLNAD
-260 EDARYERF
+260 EDTRFERF
-268 IRDRSFQQQAT
+268 IRDRSFQQQSA
-279 NITETNIGTMPDS
+279 NITETNIGTLPDS
-292 QREMGIDPSK
+292 QREMGIDPLK

-331 LRLMRRAAALTG
+331 LRLMRRTAALTG
-343 TPLKGLSKVAKAGA
+343 APLKGLSKVAKASA
-357 DKVEDIYG
+357 DKVEDLYG

-376 LNEAAV
+376 LNEAAA

-397 MGILKGTGKVLR
+397 MAALKTTGKVLR

-423 EAGVGGVGLS
+423 EASVGGVGIS

-438 AKLRNAPIPGRYRR
+438 ARLRNAPIPERYRR

-474 SPIARRS
+474 LPIARRS
-481 AATLDRTGVT
+481 AATLDRAGVT

-499 AVSGAAAAAP
+499 AVSGAAAVAP

-523 PEILGAI
+523 PEILGAL

-536 GGVVGGQVR
+536 GGVVGGQAR
-545 RMSEMNDAL
+545 RMSQMNDAL

-579 MLSDMA
+579 KLADMA

-599 LRAVDYELDKT
+599 LRAVDYELNKT
-610 VKAAVG
+610 VQEAVG

-622 HVEAAAGKRPRVFLN
+622 HIEASAGKRPRVFLN

-676 YGAEGLAAR
+676 YGADGLAAR
-685 GREYAAAMLTQE
+685 GREYAKAQLTQE

-738 RESAIN
+738 RDSAIN
-744 DRIDLMDQERM
+744 DRIDLMNQERM
-755 ARGGQQLDWA
+755 ARGGQPLDWA

-780 VNLSGLRASGP
+780 VNLNGLRASGP

-813 GRLESPNRL
+813 GRLESPNKL

-837 VNDYVKIYDRYLVGL
+837 VNDYVKMYDRYLVGL
-852 EKEGKVKQRGT
+852 EKEGKIRQRGT
-863 PIAPTGRSSDAARSP
+863 PIAPTGRASDAARSP

-922 SINLRDRLVPENS
+922 SINSRDRLVPENS

-1158 EYMVFD
+1158 EYMSFD

-1185 NWANSDE
+1185 NWQNSDE
-1192 AGFAAAS
+1192 AGFAAAA

-1207 RPDNNNR
+1207 RADAPMARGNAMPDTPANLSTD
-1214 MPQQIPRGAQGMP
+1214 QILRELEENQGYLGLSTLGMREGRPVKGGAQQTR
-1227 DVGYG
+1227 
-1232 ERADIPL
+1232 ELLKRNTAL
-1239 NERARRAAFVGSD
+1239 NEEL
-1252 GRVVSTNKRTH
+1252 KR
-1263 FETNE
+1263 
-1268 DLGPDFLAI
+1268 
-1277 GAGSISEDGFFRFG
+1277 
-1291 SDTMDNPMGETPSES
+1291 
-1306 RAAAAR
+1306 
-1312 HNREAYDSGRRPSE
+1312 
-1326 LLEDP
+1326 
-1331 PGLERGGARRG
+1331 RGGPQEESDVERVLRQRG
-1342 QAMPDAETRSAA
+1342 QAMPDRSIGFLKQYYDVGQLTSDPRIRNSAGA
-1354 VETLDQLKRSQFI
+1354 VQAQPLQTVLPKLDQ
-1367 PTKVAAEVVGGFPE
+1367 
-1381 YLRPVAQFITD
+1381 
-1392 QRQKLANG
+1392 
-1400 QMTRRDV
+1400 
-1407 MKAYAMTIAS
+1407 
-1417 QGSGAR
+1417 
-1423 AVEVIANNVAK
+1423 
-1434 DGVRFRPSKDFT
+1434 
-1446 TADKKGRAAIRPE
+1446 
-1459 EAAAYWLGTDA
+1459 
-1470 GQKAL
+1470 
-1475 DNFEAGRFSP
+1475 
-1485 DDWKELV
+1485 
-1492 AIRKAYGDDR
+1492 
-1502 FNNLGAF
+1502 
-1509 NPDNIRTM
+1509 
-1517 DKVLA
+1517 
-1522 DLNASRADTGKVM
+1522 
-1535 DAVQQLRG
+1535 
-1543 IKTGKKGFIAH
+1543 
-1554 LLGIGDV
+1554 
-1561 PTIDA
+1561 
-1566 VEINFWLTGKAD
+1566 
-1578 IGKLNTRKATLARS
+1578 TRKVTR
-1592 VKESISDRRVSQE
+1592 
-1605 MFRRI
+1605 
-1610 DQRINALRDE
+1610 
-1620 VPGGASI
+1620 G
-1627 SQEVWSHVMHH
+1627 
-1638 WLWDKSKGIETT
+1638 
-1650 HEGMYRAQ
+1650 Q
-1658 AQFMPDV
+1658 AMPDV
-1665 AVNDEG
+1665 APDIAEAMPRVSVDQPPLAEAFSINTTGDVVTGDVIQWEEG
-1671 GTVWRTLQDAPVIT
+1671 VFTSSKRPKFLGNRTVRAVVVKDSYGSDKQQHTFTILPLSSSGTQPIAVGKQTTR
-1685 LKDLKG
+1685 KG
-1691 RKVFAAFADLTSAGK
+1691 RN
-1706 IYRGIDSSEIAVP
+1706 IYRNGTMRMPWIP
-1719 VETHGGPEWP
+1719 
-1729 LLQAEKVGE
+1729 
-1738 ETNVWSNQGAGVSA
+1738 
-1752 IKARRANEGAIM
+1752 AR
-1764 LVAAMDKNAHV
+1764 L
-1775 SNTETATAV
+1775 
-1784 IATNAAYARDGRITP
+1784 
-1799 ENLATLDN
+1799 
-1807 SIRRE
+1807 
-1812 IEDFPGIES
+1812 
-1821 PSIME
+1821 
-1826 YVNKLPF
+1826 
-1833 QGAKSRARIAEIL
+1833 RARVAIGH
-1846 ESKKS
+1846 SKS
-1851 QDLGAP
+1851 GHFQSSALP
-1857 NVQRILDEVRSDQYD
+1857 T
-1872 GLRIGDAVLAI
+1872 
-1883 ELTPGATAVKLGEQG
+1883 ELP
-1898 TLKHPSYQYGLRGR
+1898 
-1912 VIGRFARPININSI
+1912 
-1926 FDDFYA
+1926 
-1932 QRRADGKPELGD
+1932 
-1944 RRAFDLAKPVQE
+1944 
-1956 ITDAIASRIPGTPYR
+1956 SRI
-1971 SFRSPRHAQL
+1971 
-1981 INIAKNDSWKSS
+1981 
-1993 EQTVKAGG
+1993 
-2001 VSPAAFIDALNAS
+2001 
-2014 PAKLA
+2014 
-2019 LDRYTL
+2019 
-2025 KGLQEKLE
+2025 
-2033 AGDMSIYQLAD
+2033 
-2044 AQVFF
+2044 
-2049 GIKQGD
+2049 
-2055 PASAYGQDPAAF
+2055 
-2067 GFGPNE
+2067 
-2073 KTLSLVLNNE
+2073 SLFSV
-2083 RKTGGMAD
+2083 
-2091 AIVMKSLQLGVTA
+2091 
-2104 LDCFAVK
+2104 
-2111 SKKYPEGVLPTL
+2111 
-2123 YEAYGFES
+2123 
-2131 AGSLP
+2131 
-2136 FDPQF
+2136 
-2141 YSKTELADL
+2141 
-2150 KKYWKSTGWD
+2150 
-2160 EGLGLPEI
+2160 
-2168 VLMKWKGNN
+2168 
-2177 ELRTKSL
+2177 
-2184 RELAEQGGQS
+2184 
-2194 FRGETKPIVRDTRSR
+2194 
-2209 SKSASNKRNQPKR
+2209 
-2222 RAGQGDAGSGAGSQ
+2222 
-2236 GDAGRGVR
+2236 
-2244 LSRGFLGAYDEL
+2244 
-2256 LSMSPDE
+2256 
-2263 LRNLGI
+2263 
-2269 K
+2269 

>member
-26 NIVPQRKDVLAARIT
+26 NIVPQREDVLAARIT

-268 IRDRSFQQQAT
+268 IRDRSFQQQAA
-279 NITETNIGTMPDS
+279 NITETNIGTLPDS

-579 MLSDMA
+579 KLSDMA

-599 LRAVDYELDKT
+599 LRAADYELNKT
-610 VKAAVG
+610 VQAAVG

-622 HVEAAAGKRPRVFLN
+622 HVEVTAGKRPRVFLN

-744 DRIDLMDQERM
+744 ERIDLMDQERM
-755 ARGGQQLDWA
+755 AKGGQQLDWA

-813 GRLESPNRL
+813 GRLESPNQL

-863 PIAPTGRSSDAARSP
+863 PIAPTGRASDAARSP

-906 QQMVNTQD
+906 QQMINTQD

-935 QEWGARRLSNGRVVV
+935 QEWGARRLSNGRVAV

-1214 MPQQIPRGAQGMP
+1214 MPQQIPREAQGMP
-1227 DVGYG
+1227 DV
-1232 ERADIPL
+1232 AP
-1239 NERARRAAFVGSD
+1239 
-1252 GRVVSTNKRTH
+1252 
-1263 FETNE
+1263 
-1268 DLGPDFLAI
+1268 
-1277 GAGSISEDGFFRFG
+1277 
-1291 SDTMDNPMGETPSES
+1291 
-1306 RAAAAR
+1306 
-1312 HNREAYDSGRRPSE
+1312 
-1326 LLEDP
+1326 
-1331 PGLERGGARRG
+1331 RG
-1342 QAMPDAETRSAA
+1342 QAMADVGGVDADSVGLRSAKFLEEAVGDGMENLRAKQAKREGTGVAKNKFVRFHDNQGRPIYIGAIKKDGGKSFAGWIEETEAWQVPAETTAYRQWYR
-1354 VETLDQLKRSQFI
+1354 ELK
-1367 PTKVAAEVVGGFPE
+1367 G
-1381 YLRPVAQFITD
+1381 Y
-1392 QRQKLANG
+1392 
-1400 QMTRRDV
+1400 
-1407 MKAYAMTIAS
+1407 
-1417 QGSGAR
+1417 
-1423 AVEVIANNVAK
+1423 
-1434 DGVRFRPSKDFT
+1434 FT
-1446 TADKKGRAAIRPE
+1446 EIFGGRAGEMMMAWL
-1459 EAAAYWLGTDA
+1459 AAQQNVSPGGALGNVFKVEDRLA
-1470 GQKAL
+1470 GI
-1475 DNFEAGRFSP
+1475 G
-1485 DDWKELV
+1485 
-1492 AIRKAYGDDR
+1492 
-1502 FNNLGAF
+1502 
-1509 NPDNIRTM
+1509 
-1517 DKVLA
+1517 
-1522 DLNASRADTGKVM
+1522 
-1535 DAVQQLRG
+1535 
-1543 IKTGKKGFIAH
+1543 TGKKGGLADAKIEGVLRGEVPEGGFGPKLTDFVDAGFLREYRTYMAKQPAGGRPFVADVHTGRDSGHVDQQTLTRLKQRSDDGDLFIDGKPTRVKVLDTKTVKQGNKTVIVPERIRVIPQGSKGFDVGVDMRGSPGGPKYEGISEWGNAMTDH
-1554 LLGIGDV
+1554 LNKIGWRGGEWTPAEVQAVGWMRVLRQYGLPEPTVLSALQQNTSRIYAEVNFSSGNLLPANYPSFDLLSPEAAGAITMDVIPQAIGELAQMIGGSLRVQRVSSGTGVWGKMRSPTTVIEVLGSAEATDILGLALANSSEQAM
-1561 PTIDA
+1561 TMSA
-1566 VEINFWLTGKAD
+1566 VLGVGGKDSRVLMFKKAD
-1578 IGKLNTRKATLARS
+1578 GSKFNDVEMQSIIDDAEISGYTMEQLPGGDAGMIADATKDFKPKGLTEKRADQAVKRLNDWAGRNGIKIDVEDTSARVQS
-1592 VKESISDRRVSQE
+1592 YGNDWKSNQDGQSYLSAIVKR
-1605 MFRRI
+1605 
-1610 DQRINALRDE
+1610 
-1620 VPGGASI
+1620 GGASKI
-1627 SQEVWSHVMHH
+1627 RDIV
-1638 WLWDKSKGIETT
+1638 
-1650 HEGMYRAQ
+1650 R
-1658 AQFMPDV
+1658 F
-1665 AVNDEG
+1665 
-1671 GTVWRTLQDAPVIT
+1671 R
-1685 LKDLKG
+1685 G
-1691 RKVFAAFADLTSAGK
+1691 R
-1706 IYRGIDSSEIAVP
+1706 Y
-1719 VETHGGPEWP
+1719 
-1729 LLQAEKVGE
+1729 
-1738 ETNVWSNQGAGVSA
+1738 
-1752 IKARRANEGAIM
+1752 
-1764 LVAAMDKNAHV
+1764 
-1775 SNTETATAV
+1775 
-1784 IATNAAYARDGRITP
+1784 
-1799 ENLATLDN
+1799 
-1807 SIRRE
+1807 
-1812 IEDFPGIES
+1812 
-1821 PSIME
+1821 
-1826 YVNKLPF
+1826 
-1833 QGAKSRARIAEIL
+1833 AEIL
-1846 ESKKS
+1846 REAYKRHAPELVLPEPQEQIAPIRQAAESPP
-1851 QDLGAP
+1851 LE
-1857 NVQRILDEVRSDQYD
+1857 ILEM
-1872 GLRIGDAVLAI
+1872 
-1883 ELTPGATAVKLGEQG
+1883 
-1898 TLKHPSYQYGLRGR
+1898 LRG
-1912 VIGRFARPININSI
+1912 A
-1926 FDDFYA
+1926 
-1932 QRRADGKPELGD
+1932 
-1944 RRAFDLAKPVQE
+1944 
-1956 ITDAIASRIPGTPYR
+1956 
-1971 SFRSPRHAQL
+1971 
-1981 INIAKNDSWKSS
+1981 
-1993 EQTVKAGG
+1993 
-2001 VSPAAFIDALNAS
+2001 
-2014 PAKLA
+2014 
-2019 LDRYTL
+2019 
-2025 KGLQEKLE
+2025 
-2033 AGDMSIYQLAD
+2033 
-2044 AQVFF
+2044 
-2049 GIKQGD
+2049 
-2055 PASAYGQDPAAF
+2055 
-2067 GFGPNE
+2067 
-2073 KTLSLVLNNE
+2073 
-2083 RKTGGMAD
+2083 
-2091 AIVMKSLQLGVTA
+2091 
-2104 LDCFAVK
+2104 
-2111 SKKYPEGVLPTL
+2111 
-2123 YEAYGFES
+2123 
-2131 AGSLP
+2131 
-2136 FDPQF
+2136 
-2141 YSKTELADL
+2141 
-2150 KKYWKSTGWD
+2150 
-2160 EGLGLPEI
+2160 
-2168 VLMKWKGNN
+2168 
-2177 ELRTKSL
+2177 
-2184 RELAEQGGQS
+2184 
-2194 FRGETKPIVRDTRSR
+2194 
-2209 SKSASNKRNQPKR
+2209 
-2222 RAGQGDAGSGAGSQ
+2222 
-2236 GDAGRGVR
+2236 
-2244 LSRGFLGAYDEL
+2244 
-2256 LSMSPDE
+2256 
-2263 LRNLGI
+2263 
-2269 K
+2269 